1 MCFSHRTVLAKRAA
15 WILKLFGVMLLVT
28 SSVVAADA
36 PTKLKLLYLG
46 DNGHHQPRARFG
58 QFQPVMKARGIELQ
72 YTDVVGDLNAEKLA
86 KFDGLV
92 LFANIDKIEDD
103 QAKALL
109 AYVAS
114 GKGFVPLHCASYC
127 FRNNDDVVALM
138 GAQFQ
143 RHGTGTFRVATTEDG
158 KSHPLLKGYKGFES
172 WDETYVHTKHNEKD
186 RIVLETRTEGDAQEP
201 WTWVRTH
208 GKGRVFYTAWGHD
221 ERTWGNAGFQNL
233 VERGIRWACND
244 DVSKV
249 PSFSDRPEMTAPRK
263 DVKPFEYVD
272 SVIPFYPPAKQWG
285 TIAEPV
291 KKLQKPLPAEESI
304 KHFIT
309 PVGFAVEL
317 FAADPDIG
325 KPLSMN
331 WDERGR
337 LWLCE
342 TLDYPNE
349 LKEPTKGRDRI
360 RICEDTNGDGKADK
374 FTIFAEGLSIPTAIA
389 FYRGGAIVQD
399 GTETVYLKDTDGDD
413 KADIRKVLITGWALG
428 DTHGGVSNFQYGL
441 DNWYYAMQG
450 YNNSKPVFDD
460 GKKTGESFR
469 MGFFRFKVE
478 GDTSFNRNANG
489 VRANGA
495 ATGTAHADGVGVKQ
509 DGDVRVTDVEFLR
522 STNNNT
528 WGLGISEEGLIF
540 GSTANGNPSEFMS
553 IPNRYYE
560 KVRGWSS
567 SVLGGIADR
576 NKIEPLSDKVRQ
588 VDHHGGFTAAAGHA
602 LYTARSWPKEYW
614 NRTAFVCEPTGKLVS
629 TFVLRPDGA
638 GFRSNNP
645 WNILASDDEWS
656 APIMAEVGPDGQ
668 LWVIDWYNIIVQHNP
683 TPAGYKTGKGN
694 AYEIDLRDKKHGRI
708 YRVVYVGQPFQ
719 ADPNGEKP
727 SDDVQRESGQSGKP
741 DLPPNPDLSTVDGQL
756 DALQTGNRLWR
767 LHAQRL
773 MVENKNADVIQALIG
788 LANDHSEDEIGQS
801 NAFNHAVWTM
811 HGRGALN
818 GMNSDATK
826 AVIGALR
833 HNSAAGRINALRVL
847 PRDPKSIEEIA
858 KSGICQDKNPQ
869 VRLAAFL
876 ALSEM
881 PSPSP
886 TAAQVLALAVS
897 RPENSNDRWLR
908 DALTSAAAVHDRYFL
923 ISLANAS
930 SIKSLVDLNDP
941 AREITRRVA
950 EHFGRGAPVDSIGE
964 VLLANSK
971 HPSSPVLEDTIAGLA
986 TGWPK
991 DKPAK
996 LDEAAEKSLLDLLNR
1011 LAPAQRGMLVNLA
1024 ARLGSKAL
1032 ESHVAEIAKGFLSV
1046 ASDEKAKDADRVAA
1060 AKQLVEFKKLDADTT
1075 TTLAKLITP
1084 RTSSELASGLV
1095 EAIGLSESSAAGDTL
1110 IASWPTLTPTVRQTA
1125 MRGLLARA
1133 DWTKSLIAAFEAGT
1147 IELTDLSLEQK
1158 QALAAHPDKQLA
1170 ARVKPLLAK
1179 GGGLPNPDRQK
1190 VIDEL
1195 MPTIEKTGE
1204 VANGKAVFKKTC
1216 AKCHTHSGE
1225 GTKIGPDLTGMAV
1238 HPKHELVIHILDPSR
1253 SVEGNFRIYTV
1264 QTDDG
1269 KVFNG
1274 LLSSESKT
1282 AIELIDSEAKKHTI
1296 LRENIE
1302 ELTASKKSLMPEGVE
1317 KLHTPIELRDLLE
1330 FLTQRGKFLPIP
1342 LDKIATI
1349 VSTKGMFNSE
1359 DAGVERL
1366 IFDDWKP
1373 KIFEGVPFVLID
1385 PNGDKTPNAIM
1396 LHGTNGSIP
1405 PKMPQAVTLPCNSP
1419 AKAIHFLSG
1428 VSGWGWPA
1436 SEKGTTSVT
1445 VRLKY
1450 ADGEIENHPLL
1461 NGEHF
1466 ADYIRRVDVPKSK
1479 FAFAVRGQQVRY
1491 FVVFPKRQDKI
1502 ESIDLIKGRDVT
1514 SPVIMAVTVE
1524 GP

>member
-1 MCFSHRTVLAKRAA
+1 MRWIISALCLLSVAVALSQSSLA
-15 WILKLFGVMLLVT
+15 I
-28 SSVVAADA
+28 AADSK
-36 PTKLKLLYLG
+36 PLKLLYLG

-58 QFQPVMKARGIELQ
+58 QLQPVLKARGIELE

-143 RHGTGTFRVATTEDG
+143 RHGNGTFRVATTQAG
-158 KSHPLLKGYKGFES
+158 KSHPLLKGYRGFES
-172 WDETYVHTKHNEKD
+172 WDETYVHTKHNEKN
-186 RIVLETRTEGDAQEP
+186 RVVLETRSEGEGQEP

-221 ERTWGNAGFQNL
+221 ERTWGNPGFQNL
-233 VERGIRWACND
+233 VERGIRWACGD
-244 DVSKV
+244 DVTKV
-249 PSFSDRPEMTAPRK
+249 PSFADKPEMTPQRK

-272 SVIPFYPPAKQWG
+272 AVIPFYPPSKQWG
-285 TIAEPV
+285 AMAEPV
-291 KKLQKPLPAEESI
+291 KKLQKPLPADESL

-309 PVGFAVEL
+309 PVGFVVEL
-317 FAADPDIG
+317 FAADPEIG
-325 KPLSMN
+325 KPLAMN

-349 LKEPTKGRDRI
+349 LQEPTKGRDRI
-360 RICEDTNGDGKADK
+360 RICEDTDGDGKADK
-374 FTIFAEGLSIPTAIA
+374 FTIFAEQLSIPTAIA

-399 GTETVYLKDTDGDD
+399 GTQTVYLKDNDGDD
-413 KADIRKVLITGWALG
+413 KADVRKVLITGWALG

-441 DNWYYAMQG
+441 DNWYYGMQG

-460 GKKTGESFR
+460 GKKTSESFR
-469 MGFFRFKVE
+469 QGFFRFKVE
-478 GDTSFNRNANG
+478 SASGGRQSPEKSAEKPRG
-489 VRANGA
+489 VNTPRSPEDDA
-495 ATGTAHADGVGVKQ
+495 V
-509 DGDVRVTDVEFLR
+509 VTEVEFLR

-528 WGLGISEEGLIF
+528 WGLGHSEDGLIF
-540 GSTANGNPSEFMS
+540 GSTANGNPSEFLP

-567 SVLGGIADR
+567 SVLNGIADR
-576 NKIEPLSDKVRQ
+576 NKIEPFSDKVRQ
-588 VDHHGGFTAAAGHA
+588 VDWHGGFTAAAGHA

-708 YRVVYVGQPFQ
+708 YRVVWKGEDEQPII
-719 ADPNGEKP
+719 
-727 SDDVQRESGQSGKP
+727 
-741 DLPPNPDLSTVDGQL
+741 PPNPDLSTVEGQL
-756 DALQTGNRLWR
+756 DALRTGNMLWR
-767 LHAQRL
+767 KHAQRL
-773 MVENKNADVIQALIG
+773 MVENKADVLQQLIVTIQ
-788 LANDHSEDEIGQS
+788 DHAKDEIGQ
-801 NAFNHAVWTM
+801 NAEVVHALWTL
-811 HGRGALN
+811 HGRGAFN
-818 GMNSDATK
+818 GKNPDANK
-826 AVIGALR
+826 AVRIALDHPSPGVR
-833 HNSAAGRINALRVL
+833 RNAAMVSPENAADAVVKLLRD
-847 PRDPKSIEEIA
+847 RDS
-858 KSGICQDKNPQ
+858 Q
-869 VRLAAFL
+869 VRLAALLTL
-876 ALSEM
+876 AEIPKSGG
-881 PSPSP
+881 
-886 TAAQVLALAVS
+886 AAMAILGAFTP
-897 RPENSNDRWLR
+897 RFIGDDRWLR
-908 DALTSAAAVHDRYFL
+908 DAAISAAARQEELFL
-923 ISLANAS
+923 EIVAQQSRE
-930 SIKSLVDLNDP
+930 KSAAPPDVLT
-941 AREITRRVA
+941 IVA
-950 EHFGRGAPVDSIGE
+950 EHVARGAPGE
-964 VLLANSK
+964 LNTLLNLLKSADASATQ
-971 HPSSPVLEDTIAGLA
+971 PILAGLVK
-986 TGWPK
+986 GWPK
-991 DKPAK
+991 DKRLK
-996 LDEAAEKSLLDLLNR
+996 LDENSEASMLELLAKLP
-1011 LAPAQRGMLVNLA
+1011 PASRGVLVNLA
-1024 ARLGSKAL
+1024 SRWGSKAL
-1032 ESHVAEIAKGFLSV
+1032 EAHVGEITKGF
-1046 ASDEKAKDADRVAA
+1046 AMIAADDKQKDADRIAA
-1060 AKQLVEFKKLDADTT
+1060 AKQLVDFQKSDANTAAS
-1075 TTLAKLITP
+1075 LAKLITP
-1084 RTSSELASGLV
+1084 RTSAELANGFV
-1095 EAIGLSESSAAGDTL
+1095 EAITQSDSSAVGETL

-1125 MRGLLARA
+1125 LRGLLARA
-1133 DWTKSLIAAFEAGT
+1133 DWTKSLVAAFEAGT
-1147 IELTDLSLEQK
+1147 IELSDLSLEQK
-1158 QALAAHPDKQLA
+1158 QALAGHPDKELA

-1179 GGGLPNPDRQK
+1179 SGGLPNPDRQK

-1195 MPTIEKTGE
+1195 MPTIEKAGE

-1274 LLSSESKT
+1274 LMTSESKT
-1282 AIELIDSEAKKHTI
+1282 AIELVDSEAKKHTI

-1302 ELTASKKSLMPEGVE
+1302 ELISSKKSLMPEGVE
-1317 KLHTPIELRDLLE
+1317 KLHTPTELRDLLE
-1330 FLTQRGKFLPIP
+1330 FLTARGKYLPIP
-1342 LDKIATI
+1342 LDKVATI

-1359 DAGVERL
+1359 NAGVERL
-1366 IFDDWKP
+1366 IFPDWKP
-1373 KIFEGVPFVLID
+1373 KMFEGVPFVLVD
-1385 PNGDKTPNAIM
+1385 PQGDKTPNVIM
-1396 LHGTNGSIP
+1396 LNGSEGNIP
-1405 PKMPQAVTLPCNSP
+1405 PKMPKSVTLPCNST
-1419 AKAIHFLSG
+1419 AKAIHFLG
-1428 VSGWGWPA
+1428 GISGWGWPA
-1436 SEKGTTSVT
+1436 SEKGTTCLI

-1450 ADGEIENHPLL
+1450 ADGKTEDHPLL

-1466 ADYIRRVDVPKSK
+1466 ADYIRRVDVPRSK
-1479 FAFAVRGQQVRY
+1479 FAFALRGQQARY
-1491 FVVFPKRQDKI
+1491 FAVFPKRADKI
-1502 ESIDLIKGRDVT
+1502 ETIELVKGSARDVT

>member
-1 MCFSHRTVLAKRAA
+1 MKSWFRTTFAVIGLALCCTDGHAA
-15 WILKLFGVMLLVT
+15 E
-28 SSVVAADA
+28 
-36 PTKLKLLYLG
+36 KLKLLYLG
-46 DNGHHQPRARFG
+46 DDGHHQPRARFG
-58 QFQPVMKARGIELQ
+58 QLQPVLKVRGIELE
-72 YTDVVGDLNAEKLA
+72 YTDVVGDLNAERLA

-92 LFANIDKIEDD
+92 LFANIDKIEDE

-109 AYVAS
+109 DYVAS

-138 GAQFQ
+138 GGQFQ
-143 RHGTGTFRVATTEDG
+143 RHGTGTFRVTPTEAA
-158 KSHPLLKGYKGFES
+158 KSHPLMKGYKGFES
-172 WDETYVHTKHNEKD
+172 WDETYVHTKHNEKN
-186 RIVLETRTEGDAQEP
+186 RVVLETHAEGEGQEP

-221 ERTWGNAGFQNL
+221 ERTWGNPGFQNL
-233 VERGIRWACND
+233 IERGIRWSCGD
-244 DVSKV
+244 DVSQV
-249 PSFSDRPEMTAPRK
+249 PSFADRPEMTPPRK

-291 KKLQKPLPAEESI
+291 KKLQKPLSAAESI

-317 FAADPDIG
+317 FAAEPEIG
-325 KPLSMN
+325 KPLAMN

-349 LKEPTKGRDRI
+349 LQEPTKGRDRI
-360 RICEDTNGDGKADK
+360 RICVDTNGDGAADK

-399 GTETVYLKDTDGDD
+399 GTQTVYLKDTDGDD
-413 KADIRKVLITGWALG
+413 KADIRKVIITGWALG

-469 MGFFRFKVE
+469 QGFFRFRLE
-478 GDTSFNRNANG
+478 GENDQ
-489 VRANGA
+489 A
-495 ATGTAHADGVGVKQ
+495 AVK
-509 DGDVRVTDVEFLR
+509 DVEFLR

-528 WGLGISEEGLIF
+528 WGLGLSEEGLIF
-540 GSTANGNPSEFMS
+540 GSTANGNPSEFMP

-567 SVLGGIADR
+567 SVLNGIADR
-576 NKIEPLSDKVRQ
+576 NKIDPFSDKVRQ
-588 VDHHGGFTAAAGHA
+588 VDWHGGFTAAAGHA
-602 LYTARSWPKEYW
+602 VYTARSWPKEYW

-708 YRVVYVGQPFQ
+708 YRVVWKGEDDQPII
-719 ADPNGEKP
+719 
-727 SDDVQRESGQSGKP
+727 
-741 DLPPNPDLSTVDGQL
+741 PPNPDLSTVEGQL
-756 DALQTGNRLWR
+756 DALRTGNMLWR
-767 LHAQRL
+767 KHAQRL
-773 MVENKNADVIQALIG
+773 MVENYADVLQQLIVTIQ
-788 LANDHSEDEIGQS
+788 DHAKDEIGQ
-801 NAFNHAVWTM
+801 NAEVVHALWTL

-818 GMNSDATK
+818 GSNPDANK
-826 AVIGALR
+826 ALVIALDHPSPGVRRNVLAVLPRNEQFSKAIVKSGALR
-833 HNSAAGRINALRVL
+833 V
-847 PRDPKSIEEIA
+847 RDA
-858 KSGICQDKNPQ
+858 Q
-869 VRLAAFL
+869 VRLAALL
-876 ALSEM
+876 ALTEM
-881 PSPSP
+881 PPSVD
-886 TAAQVLALAVS
+886 AADAIRIAFASNAV
-897 RPENSNDRWLR
+897 EDRWLS
-908 DALTSAAAVHDRYFL
+908 DALIAAAARHDAPFL
-923 ISLANAS
+923 QLVAKNSGAKLASPPGNALAIVS
-930 SIKSLVDLNDP
+930 EHYARSAPSDTVGSII
-941 AREITRRVA
+941 E
-950 EHFGRGAPVDSIGE
+950 
-964 VLLANSK
+964 LLASAEPKQTAAPATEAILSGMSK
-971 HPSSPVLEDTIAGLA
+971 
-986 TGWPK
+986 GWPK
-991 DKPAK
+991 DKPATLSAASEQALVK
-996 LDEAAEKSLLDLLNR
+996 LVSTAPPNARGALVT
-1011 LAPAQRGMLVNLA
+1011 LAGRWGT
-1024 ARLGSKAL
+1024 KAL
-1032 ESHVAEIAKGFLSV
+1032 DAHIGEITKGFREVV
-1046 ASDEKAKDADRVAA
+1046 ADDQANDADRINA
-1060 AKQLVEFKKLDADTT
+1060 AKQLVSFLQSDAETSAW
-1075 TTLAKLITP
+1075 LAKLITP
-1084 RTSSELASGLV
+1084 RTSAELATGLV
-1095 EAIGLSESSAAGDTL
+1095 EAIGLSESPAAGETL

-1125 MRGLLARA
+1125 MRGLLARG
-1133 DWTKSLIAAFEAGT
+1133 DWTKSLIGAFEAGV
-1147 IELTDLSLEQK
+1147 IELSDLSLEQK
-1158 QALAAHPDKQLA
+1158 QALASHPDKGLA
-1170 ARVKPLLAK
+1170 ARMKPLLVK

-1195 MPTIEKTGE
+1195 MPTIEKTGD

-1238 HPKHELVIHILDPSR
+1238 HPKHELIIHILDPSR

-1269 KVFNG
+1269 KVFSG
-1274 LLSSESKT
+1274 LLASESKT
-1282 AIELIDSEAKKHTI
+1282 AIELIDVEAKKHTI
-1296 LRENIE
+1296 QRENIE
-1302 ELTASKKSLMPEGVE
+1302 ELISSKKSLMPEGVE
-1317 KLHTPIELRDLLE
+1317 KLHTPTELRDLLE
-1330 FLTQRGKFLPIP
+1330 FLTARGKFLPIP
-1342 LDKIATI
+1342 LDKVATI

-1359 DAGVERL
+1359 KAGIERL
-1366 IFDDWKP
+1366 IFEDWKP
-1373 KIFEGVPFVLID
+1373 KMFEGVPFVLVD
-1385 PNGDKTPNAIM
+1385 PQGDKTPNVIM
-1396 LHGTNGSIP
+1396 LNGSNGNIP
-1405 PKMPQAVTLPCNSP
+1405 PKMPKSVTLPCNSA

-1436 SEKGTTSVT
+1436 SEKGTTCLI

-1450 ADGEIENHPLL
+1450 ADGKTEDHPLL

-1466 ADYIRRVDVPKSK
+1466 ADYIRRVDVPQSK
-1479 FAFAVRGQQVRY
+1479 FAFALRGQQARY
-1491 FVVFPKRQDKI
+1491 FAVIPKRQDKI
-1502 ESIDLIKGRDVT
+1502 ETLELVKGPARDVT

>member
-1 MCFSHRTVLAKRAA
+1 MRWIVSALCLLSFAIAFDQSNLAN
-15 WILKLFGVMLLVT
+15 
-28 SSVVAADA
+28 AADSK
-36 PTKLKLLYLG
+36 PLKLLYLG

-58 QFQPVMKARGIELQ
+58 QLQPVLKARGIELE

-143 RHGTGTFRVATTEDG
+143 RHGTGTFRVVTTEAG

-172 WDETYVHTKHNEKD
+172 FDETYVHTKHNEND
-186 RIVLETRTEGDAQEP
+186 RVVLETRAEGEGQEP

-221 ERTWGNAGFQNL
+221 ERTWGNPGFQNL

-249 PSFSDRPEMTAPRK
+249 PSFSDRLEMTTPRK

-272 SVIPFYPPAKQWG
+272 AVIPFYPPSKQAG
-285 TIAEPV
+285 VPPEPV
-291 KKLQKPLPAEESI
+291 KKLQKPLSAEESI

-317 FAADPDIG
+317 FAADPAIG
-325 KPLSMN
+325 KPLAMN

-349 LKEPTKGRDRI
+349 LQEPTKGRDRI

-374 FTIFAEGLSIPTAIA
+374 FTIFAEQLSIPTAIT

-399 GTETVYLKDTDGDD
+399 GTQTVYLKDTNGDD
-413 KADIRKVLITGWALG
+413 KADIRKVIITGWALG

-441 DNWYYAMQG
+441 DNWYYGMQG
-450 YNNSKPVFDD
+450 YNNSKPMFDD

-469 MGFFRFKVE
+469 QGFFRFRLE
-478 GDTSFNRNANG
+478 GENDH
-489 VRANGA
+489 A
-495 ATGTAHADGVGVKQ
+495 AVK
-509 DGDVRVTDVEFLR
+509 DVEFLR

-528 WGLGISEEGLIF
+528 WGLGLSEEGLIF
-540 GSTANGNPSEFMS
+540 GSTANGNPSEFLP
-553 IPNRYYE
+553 IANRYYE

-576 NKIEPLSDKVRQ
+576 NKIDPFSDKVRQ
-588 VDHHGGFTAAAGHA
+588 VDWHGGFTAAAGHA
-602 LYTARSWPKEYW
+602 LYTARAWPKEYW

-708 YRVVYVGQPFQ
+708 YRVVWKGT
-719 ADPNGEKP
+719 
-727 SDDVQRESGQSGKP
+727 DDEP
-741 DLPPNPDLSTVDGQL
+741 APIPPNPDLSTVEGQL
-756 DALQTGNRLWR
+756 DALKTGNMLWR
-767 LHAQRL
+767 KHAQRL
-773 MVENKNADVIQALIG
+773 MVEDRNADVVQQLIATIQ
-788 LANDHSEDEIGQS
+788 DHATDEINQNGEVV
-801 NAFNHAVWTM
+801 HALWTL
-811 HGRGALN
+811 HGRGATN
-818 GMNSDATK
+818 GKNPDYNKIMASTLEHPSAGVRRN
-826 AVIGALR
+826 AVM
-833 HNSAAGRINALRVL
+833 VL
-847 PRDPKSIEEIA
+847 PSSA
-858 KSGICQDKNPQ
+858 SGQAARLLKDKDSQ
-869 VRLAAFL
+869 VRLAALLSL
-876 ALSEM
+876 ADM
-881 PSPSP
+881 PKGLANAIS
-886 TAAQVLALAVS
+886 VLDAFATGKVGD
-897 RPENSNDRWLR
+897 DRWLR
-908 DALTSAAAVHDRYFL
+908 DAAISAAAQQEEFFL
-923 ISLANAS
+923 ETVAQRS
-930 SIKSLVDLNDP
+930 NDKAAVP
-941 AREITRRVA
+941 PDVLTIVA
-950 EHFGRGAPVDSIGE
+950 EHVARGGPMELRS
-964 VLLANSK
+964 LLQSLVKADARTTQPILDGFLK
-971 HPSSPVLEDTIAGLA
+971 
-986 TGWPK
+986 GWPK
-991 DKPAK
+991 GRRLTLDEMSEASLVELLAK
-996 LDEAAEKSLLDLLNR
+996 LP
-1011 LAPAQRGMLVNLA
+1011 PASRGVLVNLA
-1024 ARLGSKAL
+1024 SRWGSKAL
-1032 ESHVAEIAKGFLSV
+1032 EAHVGEITKGFLAV
-1046 ASDEKAKDADRVAA
+1046 VTDDKAKESDRIAA
-1060 AKQLVEFKKLDADTT
+1060 AKQLVEFKKLDGDTT
-1075 TTLAKLITP
+1075 ASLVKLITP
-1084 RTSSELASGLV
+1084 RTSAELANGLV
-1095 EAIGLSESSAAGDTL
+1095 EAIGLSESPTAGDTL

-1125 MRGLLARA
+1125 LRGLLARA
-1133 DWTKSLIAAFEAGT
+1133 DWTKTLIAAFESGDVQ
-1147 IELTDLSLEQK
+1147 LTDLSLEQK
-1158 QALAAHPDKQLA
+1158 QALANHPDKQLA

-1195 MPTIEKTGE
+1195 MPTIEKVGE

-1238 HPKHELVIHILDPSR
+1238 HPKHELIIHILDPSR

-1264 QTDDG
+1264 QTDEG

-1274 LLSSESKT
+1274 LLASESKT
-1282 AIELIDSEAKKHTI
+1282 AIELIDVEAKKHTI
-1296 LRENIE
+1296 LRENID
-1302 ELTASKKSLMPEGVE
+1302 ELISSKKSLMPEGVE
-1317 KLHTPIELRDLLE
+1317 KLHTPTELRDLLE
-1330 FLTQRGKFLPIP
+1330 FLTARGKYLPIP
-1342 LDKIATI
+1342 IEKVATI

-1359 DAGVERL
+1359 DANVERL
-1366 IFDDWKP
+1366 IFPDWKP
-1373 KIFEGVPFVLID
+1373 KIFEGVPFVLVD
-1385 PNGDKTPNAIM
+1385 PQGDKTPNVIM
-1396 LHGTNGSIP
+1396 LNGSAGNIP
-1405 PKMPQAVTLPCNSP
+1405 PKMPKSVTLPCNST
-1419 AKAIHFLSG
+1419 AKAIHFLG
-1428 VSGWGWPA
+1428 GISGWGWPA
-1436 SEKGTTSVT
+1436 SEKGTTCLI

-1450 ADGEIENHPLL
+1450 ADGQTEDHALK

-1466 ADYIRRVDVPKSK
+1466 ADYIRRVDVPGSK
-1479 FAFAVRGQQVRY
+1479 FAFALRGQQARY
-1491 FVVFPKRQDKI
+1491 FAVHPQRSDKI
-1502 ESIDLIKGRDVT
+1502 ATIELVKGAGRDVT

-1524 GP
+1524 GPDAHQ

>member
-1 MCFSHRTVLAKRAA
+1 MIQREKKMNVMRFVRIVAVIGLFHCFSMFA
-15 WILKLFGVMLLVT
+15 G
-28 SSVVAADA
+28 AADSK
-36 PTKLKLLYLG
+36 TLKLLYLG

-58 QFQPVMKARGIELQ
+58 QLQPVMKARGIELQ

-86 KFDGLV
+86 KFDGVV
-92 LFANIDKIEDD
+92 LFANIDKIEDE

-109 AYVAS
+109 DYVAS
-114 GKGFVPLHCASYC
+114 GRGFVPLHCASYC

-138 GAQFQ
+138 GGQFL
-143 RHGTGTFRVATTEDG
+143 RHGTGTFRVTQTDAA
-158 KSHPLLKGYKGFES
+158 KSHPLMTGYRGFES
-172 WDETYVHTKHNEKD
+172 FDETYVHTKHNEKD
-186 RIVLETRTEGDAQEP
+186 RVVLETRAEGDAQEP
-201 WTWVRTH
+201 WTWVRAH

-221 ERTWGNAGFQNL
+221 ERTWGNPGFQNL

-244 DVSKV
+244 DVGKV
-249 PSFSDRPEMTAPRK
+249 PAFADRPEMTAPRK

-272 SVIPFYPPAKQWG
+272 SVIPFYPPSKQWG
-285 TIAEPV
+285 VIAEPV
-291 KKLQKPLPAEESI
+291 KKLQKPLSAEESI
-304 KHFIT
+304 KRFIT

-317 FAADPDIG
+317 FAADPEIG

-349 LKEPTKGRDRI
+349 LQEPTKGRDRI

-374 FTIFAEGLSIPTAIA
+374 FTIFAEQLSIPTAIA

-399 GTETVYLKDTDGDD
+399 GTQTVYLKDTNGDD

-441 DNWYYAMQG
+441 DNWYYGMQG

-469 MGFFRFKVE
+469 QGFFRFKVE
-478 GDTSFNRNANG
+478 GDSFNRTPEARASGAAASNKSDSGGDTNARASG
-489 VRANGA
+489 VRLNDA
-495 ATGTAHADGVGVKQ
+495 
-509 DGDVRVTDVEFLR
+509 GDVRVTDIEFLR

-540 GSTANGNPSEFMS
+540 GSTANGNPSEYMP
-553 IPNRYYE
+553 IANRYYE

-576 NKIEPLSDKVRQ
+576 NKIEPFSDKVRQ
-588 VDHHGGFTAAAGHA
+588 VDQHGGFTAAAGHA

-645 WNILASDDEWS
+645 WDILASDDEWS

-708 YRVVYVGQPFQ
+708 YRVVWKGEDGQPII
-719 ADPNGEKP
+719 
-727 SDDVQRESGQSGKP
+727 
-741 DLPPNPDLSTVDGQL
+741 PPNPNLMTVEGQL

-767 LHAQRL
+767 SHAQRL
-773 MVENKNADVIQALIG
+773 MVENKNADVIQQLIAV
-788 LANDHSEDEIGQS
+788 ANDHAVDEIGQS
-801 NAFNHAVWTM
+801 NAFNHAVWTL
-811 HGRGALN
+811 HGRGALS
-818 GMNSDATK
+818 GTNSDATK
-826 AVIGALR
+826 ALVGALR
-833 HNSAAGRINALRVL
+833 HNSAAGRINAVRVL
-847 PRDPKSIEEIA
+847 PREAKSVEAIVS
-858 KSGICQDKNPQ
+858 SGICLDKDLQ

-881 PSPSP
+881 PPS
-886 TAAQVLALAVS
+886 TKAANVLAVALA
-897 RPENSNDRWLR
+897 RPENVNDRWLR
-908 DALTSAAAVHDRYFL
+908 DAITSAGAAHDQHFL
-923 ISLANAS
+923 IELAETAHRTP
-930 SIKSLVDLNDP
+930 KGPVFDGP
-941 AREITRRVA
+941 AREVIRRVA
-950 EHFGRGAPVDSIGE
+950 EHYGRGAPSDSVSK
-964 VLLANSK
+964 VLIVNSIRGVG
-971 HPSSPVLEDTIAGLA
+971 PVLEETIAGIA
-986 TGWPK
+986 AGWPK

-996 LDEAAEKSLLDLLNR
+996 LDEAGEKSLLELLSR
-1011 LAPAQRGMLVNLA
+1011 LAPAQRGVLVNLA
-1024 ARLGSKAL
+1024 MRLGSKSL
-1032 ESHVAEIAKGFLSV
+1032 ESHVAEIAKGFASI
-1046 ASDEKAKDADRVAA
+1046 ASDDKAKEAERIAA
-1060 AKQLVEFKKLDADTT
+1060 AKQLVEFKKFDAATT
-1075 TTLAKLITP
+1075 ATLAKLITP
-1084 RTSSELASGLV
+1084 RTSAELATGFV
-1095 EAIGLSESSAAGDTL
+1095 DAIGLSESNSSGETL
-1110 IASWPTLTPTVRQTA
+1110 IASWPTLTPTVRLTA
-1125 MRGLLARA
+1125 MRALLARA
-1133 DWTKSLIAAFEAGT
+1133 DWTKSLIAAIEAGA
-1147 IELTDLSLEQK
+1147 IELGDVSLEQK
-1158 QALAAHPDKQLA
+1158 QALANHPDKELA
-1170 ARVKPLLAK
+1170 NRIKPLLAK

-1330 FLTQRGKFLPIP
+1330 FLTQRGKFLPLP
-1342 LDKIATI
+1342 LDKVATI

-1385 PNGDKTPNAIM
+1385 PNGNKTPNAIM
-1396 LHGTNGSIP
+1396 LHGTNGNIP

-1428 VSGWGWPA
+1428 ISGWGWPS

-1445 VRLKY
+1445 VRIKY
-1450 ADGEIENHPLL
+1450 ADGQIENHALL

-1491 FVVFPKRQDKI
+1491 FTVFPMRQEKI

>member
-1 MCFSHRTVLAKRAA
+1 MRRIIGLVCLLGLWSVLGIASTGRAA
-15 WILKLFGVMLLVT
+15 DVK
-28 SSVVAADA
+28 
-36 PTKLKLLYLG
+36 PLKLLYLG

-58 QFQPVMKARGIELQ
+58 QLQPVMKARGIQLE

-103 QAKALL
+103 QAKVLL

-114 GKGFVPLHCASYC
+114 GKGFIPLHCASYC
-127 FRNNDDVVALM
+127 FRNNDDVVALI
-138 GAQFQ
+138 GGQFQ
-143 RHGTGTFRVATTEDG
+143 RHGTGTFRVAPTDAA
-158 KSHPLLKGYKGFES
+158 KSHPLMKGYKGFES

-186 RIVLETRTEGDAQEP
+186 RVVLETRTESEGQEP

-244 DVSKV
+244 DVGKV

-272 SVIPFYPPAKQWG
+272 AVIPFYPPSKQAG
-285 TIAEPV
+285 VPPEPI
-291 KKLQKPLPAEESI
+291 KKLQKPMPAEESI

-317 FAADPDIG
+317 FAANPEIG
-325 KPLSMN
+325 KPLAMN

-349 LKEPTKGRDRI
+349 LQEPTKGRDRI

-374 FTIFAEGLSIPTAIA
+374 FTIFAEQLSIPTAIA

-399 GTETVYLKDTDGDD
+399 GTQTVYLKDTDGDD

-441 DNWYYAMQG
+441 DNCYYAMQG

-469 MGFFRFKVE
+469 MGFFRFRLE
-478 GDTSFNRNANG
+478 GEND
-489 VRANGA
+489 A
-495 ATGTAHADGVGVKQ
+495 AAVK
-509 DGDVRVTDVEFLR
+509 DVEFLR

-540 GSTANGNPSEFMS
+540 GSTANGNPSEFMP

-576 NKIEPLSDKVRQ
+576 NKIEPFSDKVRQ
-588 VDHHGGFTAAAGHA
+588 VDWHGGFTAAAGHA

-708 YRVVYVGQPFQ
+708 YRVVWK
-719 ADPNGEKP
+719 GEEGEP
-727 SDDVQRESGQSGKP
+727 II
-741 DLPPNPDLSTVDGQL
+741 PPNPDLSTVDGQL

-818 GMNSDATK
+818 GTNSDATK

-847 PRDPKSIEEIA
+847 PREPKSFEEIA

-897 RPENSNDRWLR
+897 RSENSNDRWLR
-908 DALTSAAAVHDRYFL
+908 DALTSAAAAHDRSFL
-923 ISLANAS
+923 IALTNAS
-930 SIKSLVDLNDP
+930 LIKSLVDLNDP

-950 EHFGRGAPVDSIGE
+950 EHFGRGAPVDSIGD
-964 VLLANSK
+964 VLLANAK
-971 HPSSPVLEDTIAGLA
+971 HPSSPVLEDTIAGLSA
-986 TGWPK
+986 GWPK

-996 LDEAAEKSLLDLLNR
+996 LDEAAEKSLLDLLNQ
-1011 LAPAQRGMLVNLA
+1011 LAPAQRGLLVNLA

-1046 ASDEKAKDADRVAA
+1046 ASDDKAKEADRIVA

-1075 TTLAKLITP
+1075 TRLAKLITP
-1084 RTSSELASGLV
+1084 RTSAELSSGLV
-1095 EAIGLSESSAAGDTL
+1095 EAIGLSESPAAGETL

-1133 DWTKSLIAAFEAGT
+1133 DWTKSLIAAFEAGA

-1274 LLSSESKT
+1274 LLASESKT
-1282 AIELIDSEAKKHTI
+1282 AIELIDVEAKKHTI
-1296 LRENIE
+1296 LRENID
-1302 ELTASKKSLMPEGVE
+1302 ELIASKKSLMPEGVE
-1317 KLHTPIELRDLLE
+1317 KLHTPTELRDLLE
-1330 FLTQRGKFLPIP
+1330 FLTARGKYLPIP
-1342 LDKIATI
+1342 LDKVATI
-1349 VSTKGMFNSE
+1349 VSTKGMFNAE
-1359 DAGVERL
+1359 TADVERL
-1366 IFDDWKP
+1366 IFPDWKP
-1373 KIFEGVPFVLID
+1373 KIFEGVPFVLVD
-1385 PNGDKTPNAIM
+1385 PQGDKTPNVIM
-1396 LHGTNGSIP
+1396 LNGSNGNIP
-1405 PKMPQAVTLPCNSP
+1405 PKMPKTVTLPCNAP
-1419 AKAIHFLSG
+1419 AKTIHFLG
-1428 VSGWGWPA
+1428 GISGWGWAA
-1436 SEKGTTSVT
+1436 SEKGTTCLI

-1450 ADGEIENHPLL
+1450 ADGQTEDHALK

-1466 ADYIRRVDVPKSK
+1466 ADYIRRVDVPQSK
-1479 FAFAVRGQQVRY
+1479 FAFALRGQQARY
-1491 FVVFPKRQDKI
+1491 FAITPNRPDKI
-1502 ESIDLIKGRDVT
+1502 DTIELVKGSARDVT

-1524 GP
+1524 TLSAEHK

>member
-1 MCFSHRTVLAKRAA
+1 MNRALKAVLTVKVSAIVFATL
-15 WILKLFGVMLLVT
+15 LTSLSTTLF
-28 SSVVAADA
+28 AADSK
-36 PTKLKLLYLG
+36 PLKLLYLG
-46 DNGHHQPRARFG
+46 DNEHHQPRARFG
-58 QFQPVMKARGIELQ
+58 QLRPVLKARGIELE

-92 LFANIDKIEDD
+92 LFANIDKIEDE

-138 GAQFQ
+138 GGQFQ
-143 RHGTGTFRVATTEDG
+143 RHGTGTFRVATTEAG

-172 WDETYVHTKHNEKD
+172 WDETYVHTKHNEKN
-186 RIVLETRTEGDAQEP
+186 RVVLETRAEGEGQEP

-208 GKGRVFYTAWGHD
+208 GQGRIFYTAWGHD
-221 ERTWGNAGFQNL
+221 ERTWGNPGFQNL
-233 VERGIRWACND
+233 VERGIRWACGD

-272 SVIPFYPPAKQWG
+272 AVIPFYPPSKQWG
-285 TIAEPV
+285 AIAEPV
-291 KKLQKPLPAEESI
+291 KKLQKPLTAEESI

-317 FAADPDIG
+317 FAADPEIG
-325 KPLSMN
+325 KPLAMN

-349 LKEPTKGRDRI
+349 LQEPTKGRDRI

-374 FTIFAEGLSIPTAIA
+374 FTIFAEQLSIPTAIT

-399 GTETVYLKDTDGDD
+399 GPQTIYLKDTDGDD

-441 DNWYYAMQG
+441 DNWYYGMQG

-469 MGFFRFKVE
+469 MGFFRFRVE
-478 GDTSFNRNANG
+478 E
-489 VRANGA
+489 RAEGRGLRGEGKTEGQA
-495 ATGTAHADGVGVKQ
+495 ATLASQPSALGPV
-509 DGDVRVTDVEFLR
+509 VTDVEFLR

-540 GSTANGNPSEFMS
+540 GSTANGNPSEFLP
-553 IPNRYYE
+553 IPNRSYE

-576 NKIEPLSDKVRQ
+576 TKIEPLSDKVRQ
-588 VDHHGGFTAAAGHA
+588 VDLHGGFTAAAGHA

-656 APIMAEVGPDGQ
+656 APIVAEVGPDGQ

-708 YRVVYVGQPFQ
+708 YRVVWKGEDEQPII
-719 ADPNGEKP
+719 
-727 SDDVQRESGQSGKP
+727 
-741 DLPPNPDLSTVDGQL
+741 PPNPDLATVEGQL
-756 DALQTGNRLWR
+756 DALRTGNMLWR
-767 LHAQRL
+767 KHAQRL
-773 MVENKNADVIQALIG
+773 MIENKADVLQQLIVTIQ
-788 LANDHSEDEIGQS
+788 DHAQDEIGQ
-801 NAFNHAVWTM
+801 NAEVVHALWTL

-818 GMNSDATK
+818 GSNPDANK
-826 AVIGALR
+826 ALLIALDHPSASVRRNVFAVLPRTEAFSKALLKSGALR
-833 HNSAAGRINALRVL
+833 V
-847 PRDPKSIEEIA
+847 RDA
-858 KSGICQDKNPQ
+858 Q
-869 VRLAAFL
+869 VRLAA
-876 ALSEM
+876 A
-881 PSPSP
+881 
-886 TAAQVLALAVS
+886 LALAEMPPSAEAADAIRVAFAS
-897 RPENSNDRWLR
+897 VPAEDRWLN
-908 DALTSAAAVHDRYFL
+908 DALIAAAAGHELNFL
-923 ISLANAS
+923 RQVARNSGGKLASPPANVLAIVSEHYARSAPADSVGSL
-930 SIKSLVDLNDP
+930 I
-941 AREITRRVA
+941 E
-950 EHFGRGAPVDSIGE
+950 
-964 VLLANSK
+964 LLAAAEPKEVSARAIEPIFSGLSK
-971 HPSSPVLEDTIAGLA
+971 
-986 TGWPK
+986 GWPK
-991 DKPAK
+991 EKPASLTAASEQALVK
-996 LDEAAEKSLLDLLNR
+996 LVSTAPPNARAALVTLAGRWGTKVLD
-1011 LAPAQRGMLVNLA
+1011 AHIG
-1024 ARLGSKAL
+1024 
-1032 ESHVAEIAKGFLSV
+1032 EITKGFREV
-1046 ASDEKAKDADRVAA
+1046 ADDDKAKDADRINA
-1060 AKQLVEFKKLDADTT
+1060 AKQLIGFLKSDTKMAAS
-1075 TTLAKLITP
+1075 LVKLITP
-1084 RTSSELASGLV
+1084 RTSVELANGLV
-1095 EAIGLSESSAAGDTL
+1095 EAIGLSESPAAGETL
-1110 IASWPTLTPTVRQTA
+1110 IASWPTLTPSVRQTA
-1125 MRGLLARA
+1125 MRGLLVRA
-1133 DWTKSLIAAFEAGT
+1133 DWTKSLIAAFESGE
-1147 IELTDLSLEQK
+1147 IELSDLSLEQK
-1158 QALAAHPDKQLA
+1158 QALSAHPDKDLA

-1238 HPKHELVIHILDPSR
+1238 HPKHEMIIHILDPSR

-1274 LLSSESKT
+1274 LLASESKT
-1282 AIELIDSEAKKHTI
+1282 AIELIDVEAKKHTI

-1302 ELTASKKSLMPEGVE
+1302 ELISSKKSLMPEGVE
-1317 KLHTPIELRDLLE
+1317 KLHTPAELRDLLE
-1330 FLTQRGKFLPIP
+1330 FLTARGKYLPIP
-1342 LDKIATI
+1342 LDKVATI

-1366 IFDDWKP
+1366 IFPDWKP
-1373 KIFEGVPFVLID
+1373 KIFEDVPFVLVD
-1385 PNGDKTPNAIM
+1385 PQGDKTPNVIM
-1396 LHGTNGSIP
+1396 LNGSAGNIP
-1405 PKMPQAVTLPCNSP
+1405 PKMPKSVTLPCNST
-1419 AKAIHFLSG
+1419 AKAIHFLG
-1428 VSGWGWPA
+1428 GISGWGWPA
-1436 SEKGTTSVT
+1436 SEKGTTCMI

-1450 ADGEIENHPLL
+1450 ADGQTEDHALK

-1466 ADYIRRVDVPKSK
+1466 ADYIRRVDVPQSK
-1479 FAFAVRGQQVRY
+1479 FAFALRGQQARY
-1491 FVVFPKRQDKI
+1491 FAVIPQRADKI
-1502 ESIDLIKGRDVT
+1502 ATIELVKGSDRDVT

>member
-1 MCFSHRTVLAKRAA
+1 MKAFVRTVVALVCLAICGQVSQAA
-15 WILKLFGVMLLVT
+15 AT
-28 SSVVAADA
+28 
-36 PTKLKLLYLG
+36 LKLLYLG

-58 QFQPVMKARGIELQ
+58 QLQPVLKARGIELE
-72 YTDVVGDLNAEKLA
+72 YTDVVGDLSAEKLA

-114 GKGFVPLHCASYC
+114 GKGFIPLHCASYC

-138 GAQFQ
+138 GGQFL
-143 RHGTGTFRVATTEDG
+143 RHGTGTFRVSTTEAG
-158 KSHPLLKGYKGFES
+158 KSHPLLKGYRGFES
-172 WDETYVHTKHNEKD
+172 FDETYVHTKHNEKD
-186 RIVLETRTEGDAQEP
+186 RVVLETRAEGEGQEP

-233 VERGIRWACND
+233 VERGIRWACGD

-272 SVIPFYPPAKQWG
+272 AVVPFYPPSKQWG
-285 TIAEPV
+285 AMAEPV

-317 FAADPDIG
+317 FAADPEIG
-325 KPLSMN
+325 KPLAMN
-331 WDERGR
+331 WDDRGR

-349 LKEPTKGRDRI
+349 LQEPTKGRDRI

-374 FTIFAEGLSIPTAIA
+374 FTIFAEQLSIPTAIA

-399 GTETVYLKDTDGDD
+399 GRETVYLKDTDGDN

-469 MGFFRFKVE
+469 MGFFRFRLE
-478 GDTSFNRNANG
+478 GENNS
-489 VRANGA
+489 A
-495 ATGTAHADGVGVKQ
+495 AVK
-509 DGDVRVTDVEFLR
+509 DVEFLR

-528 WGLGISEEGLIF
+528 WGLGLSEEGLIF
-540 GSTANGNPSEFMS
+540 GSTANGNPSEFLP

-560 KVRGWSS
+560 NVRGWSS
-567 SVLGGIADR
+567 SVLNGIADR

-588 VDHHGGFTAAAGHA
+588 VDWHGGFTAAAGHA

-683 TPAGYKTGKGN
+683 TPVGYKTGKGN

-708 YRVVYVGQPFQ
+708 YRVVWKGEDAQPII
-719 ADPNGEKP
+719 
-727 SDDVQRESGQSGKP
+727 
-741 DLPPNPDLSTVDGQL
+741 PPNPDLATVEGQL
-756 DALQTGNRLWR
+756 DALKTGNMLWR
-767 LHAQRL
+767 KHAQRL
-773 MVENKNADVIQALIG
+773 MVENNADVLQQLIVTIQ
-788 LANDHSEDEIGQS
+788 DHATDEIGQ
-801 NAFNHAVWTM
+801 NAEVVHALWTL

-818 GMNSDATK
+818 GSNPDANK
-826 AVIGALR
+826 ALLIALDHPSASVRRNVLAVLSRTEAFSKTLLKSGALR
-833 HNSAAGRINALRVL
+833 V
-847 PRDPKSIEEIA
+847 RDA
-858 KSGICQDKNPQ
+858 Q
-869 VRLAAFL
+869 VRLAA
-876 ALSEM
+876 A
-881 PSPSP
+881 
-886 TAAQVLALAVS
+886 LALAEMPPSAEAADAIRVAFAS
-897 RPENSNDRWLR
+897 APAEDRWLN
-908 DALTSAAAVHDRYFL
+908 DALIAAAARHDAQFL
-923 ISLANAS
+923 Q
-930 SIKSLVDLNDP
+930 LVAKNSGAKLP
-941 AREITRRVA
+941 SPPGHALMIVS
-950 EHFGRGAPVDSIGE
+950 EHFARSAPADSVGSIIE
-964 VLLANSK
+964 LLASAEPK
-971 HPSSPVLEDTIAGLA
+971 QAAAPATEAILTGL
-986 TGWPK
+986 TKGWPK
-991 DKPAK
+991 GKPATLSASSEQALVK
-996 LDEAAEKSLLDLLNR
+996 LVTTAPPNARGALVTLAGRWGTKVLDAHIGEITNGF
-1011 LAPAQRGMLVNLA
+1011 RGA
-1024 ARLGSKAL
+1024 
-1032 ESHVAEIAKGFLSV
+1032 VA
-1046 ASDEKAKDADRVAA
+1046 DEKAKDSDRINAA
-1060 AKQLVEFKKLDADTT
+1060 RQLVGFLKSDAETAAS
-1075 TTLAKLITP
+1075 LAKLITP
-1084 RTSSELASGLV
+1084 RTSAELANGLV
-1095 EAIGLSESSAAGDTL
+1095 EAIGLSESPAAGDTL
-1110 IASWPTLTPTVRQTA
+1110 IASWPTLTPTVRQSA
-1125 MRGLLARA
+1125 LRGLLARG

-1147 IELTDLSLEQK
+1147 IELSDLSLEQK
-1158 QALAAHPDKQLA
+1158 QALAGHPDKELA

-1190 VIDEL
+1190 VINEL
-1195 MPTIEKTGE
+1195 MPTIEKTGD

-1282 AIELIDSEAKKHTI
+1282 AIELIDVEAKKHTI

-1302 ELTASKKSLMPEGVE
+1302 ELISSKKSLMPEGVE
-1317 KLHTPIELRDLLE
+1317 KLHTPTELRDLLE
-1330 FLTQRGKFLPIP
+1330 FLTARGKYLPIP
-1342 LDKIATI
+1342 LDKVATVI
-1349 VSTKGMFNSE
+1349 STKGMFNSE
-1359 DAGVERL
+1359 DANVERL
-1366 IFDDWKP
+1366 IFPDWKP
-1373 KIFEGVPFVLID
+1373 KIFEGVPFVLVD
-1385 PNGDKTPNAIM
+1385 PQGDKTPNVIM
-1396 LHGTNGSIP
+1396 LNGSAGNIP
-1405 PKMPQAVTLPCNSP
+1405 PKMPKSVTLPCNST
-1419 AKAIHFLSG
+1419 AKAIHFLG
-1428 VSGWGWPA
+1428 GISGWGWPA
-1436 SEKGTTSVT
+1436 SEKGTTCLI

-1450 ADGEIENHPLL
+1450 ADGKTEDHPLL

-1466 ADYIRRVDVPKSK
+1466 ADYIRRVDVPQSK
-1479 FAFAVRGQQVRY
+1479 FAFNLRGQQARY
-1491 FVVFPKRQDKI
+1491 FAVFPKRTDKI
-1502 ESIDLIKGRDVT
+1502 ETIELVKGSARDVT

>member
-1 MCFSHRTVLAKRAA
+1 MTRTVCFVALSIIFAGMPQAHSAEPAK
-15 WILKLFGVMLLVT
+15 
-28 SSVVAADA
+28 
-36 PTKLKLLYLG
+36 PLKLLYLG

-58 QFQPVMKARGIELQ
+58 QLQPVLKARGIELE

-103 QAKALL
+103 QAKSLL
-109 AYVAS
+109 DYVAS

-143 RHGTGTFRVATTEDG
+143 RHGTGTFRVAPTEAA
-158 KSHPLLKGYKGFES
+158 KSHPLMKGYRGFES

-186 RIVLETRTEGDAQEP
+186 RVVLETRAEGEGQEP

-221 ERTWGNAGFQNL
+221 ERTWGNPGFQNL

-317 FAADPDIG
+317 FAADPEIG
-325 KPLSMN
+325 KPLAMS

-349 LKEPTKGRDRI
+349 LQEPMKGRDRI
-360 RICEDTNGDGKADK
+360 RICADTNGDGKADK

-399 GTETVYLKDTDGDD
+399 GTQTVYLKDTDGDD
-413 KADIRKVLITGWALG
+413 KADVRKVLITGWALG

-441 DNWYYAMQG
+441 DNWYYGMQG

-469 MGFFRFKVE
+469 MGFFRFRLE
-478 GDTSFNRNANG
+478 GENDH
-489 VRANGA
+489 A
-495 ATGTAHADGVGVKQ
+495 AVKE
-509 DGDVRVTDVEFLR
+509 VEFLR

-540 GSTANGNPSEFMS
+540 GSTANGNPSEFMP

-576 NKIEPLSDKVRQ
+576 NKIEPFSDKVRQ

-708 YRVVYVGQPFQ
+708 YRVVWKGMDEPAFI
-719 ADPNGEKP
+719 
-727 SDDVQRESGQSGKP
+727 
-741 DLPPNPDLSTVDGQL
+741 PPNPDLSTVEGQL
-756 DALQTGNRLWR
+756 DALRTGNMLWR
-767 LHAQRL
+767 KHAQRL
-773 MVENKNADVIQALIG
+773 MVENNADVLQQLIVTIQ
-788 LANDHSEDEIGQS
+788 DHAKDEIGQ
-801 NAFNHAVWTM
+801 NAEVVHALWTL

-818 GMNSDATK
+818 GSNPDANK
-826 AVIGALR
+826 ALVIALDHPSPGVRRNVLAVVPRNEQFVKAILKSGALR
-833 HNSAAGRINALRVL
+833 V
-847 PRDPKSIEEIA
+847 RDA
-858 KSGICQDKNPQ
+858 Q
-869 VRLAAFL
+869 VRLAAL
-876 ALSEM
+876 
-881 PSPSP
+881 
-886 TAAQVLALAVS
+886 LALAEMPPSVEAADAIRVAFVS
-897 RPENSNDRWLR
+897 NAVEDRWLS
-908 DALTSAAAVHDRYFL
+908 DALIAAAARHDAQFL
-923 ISLANAS
+923 QLVAKNSGAKLASPPGNALTTISEHYARSAPADTVG
-930 SIKSLVDLNDP
+930 SII
-941 AREITRRVA
+941 E
-950 EHFGRGAPVDSIGE
+950 
-964 VLLANSK
+964 LLASAEPK
-971 HPSSPVLEDTIAGLA
+971 QAAAPATEAMLAGLSK
-986 TGWPK
+986 GWPK
-991 DKPAK
+991 DKPATLSAASEQALVK
-996 LDEAAEKSLLDLLNR
+996 LVTT
-1011 LAPAQRGMLVNLA
+1011 APANARGALVTLA
-1024 ARLGSKAL
+1024 GRWGTKVLDAHIG
-1032 ESHVAEIAKGFLSV
+1032 EITKGFREVV
-1046 ASDEKAKDADRVAA
+1046 ADDKAKDADRINA
-1060 AKQLVEFKKLDADTT
+1060 AKQLVGFLKSDAETT
-1075 TTLAKLITP
+1075 TSLAKLITP
-1084 RTSSELASGLV
+1084 RTSAELATGLV
-1095 EAIGLSESSAAGDTL
+1095 EAIGLSESSVAGETL
-1110 IASWPTLTPTVRQTA
+1110 ISSWPTLTPAVRQTA
-1125 MRGLLARA
+1125 LRALLARA
-1133 DWTKSLIAAFEAGT
+1133 DWTKSLVTAFESGQ

-1158 QALAAHPDKQLA
+1158 QALANHPDKELA

-1195 MPTIEKTGE
+1195 MPTIEKTGD

-1238 HPKHELVIHILDPSR
+1238 HPKHELIIHILDPSR

-1274 LLSSESKT
+1274 LLASESKT

-1302 ELTASKKSLMPEGVE
+1302 ELISSKKSLMPEGVE
-1317 KLHTPIELRDLLE
+1317 KLHTPTELRDLLE
-1330 FLTQRGKFLPIP
+1330 FLTARGKYLPIP
-1342 LDKIATI
+1342 LDKVATI
-1349 VSTKGMFNSE
+1349 VSTKGMFNAE
-1359 DAGVERL
+1359 TADVERL
-1366 IFDDWKP
+1366 IFPDWKP
-1373 KIFEGVPFVLID
+1373 KIFEGVPFVLVD
-1385 PNGDKTPNAIM
+1385 PQGDKTPNVVM
-1396 LHGTNGSIP
+1396 LNGSNGNIP
-1405 PKMPQAVTLPCNSP
+1405 PKMPKSVTLPCNST
-1419 AKAIHFLSG
+1419 AKAIHFLG
-1428 VSGWGWPA
+1428 GISGWGWPA
-1436 SEKGTTSVT
+1436 SEKGTTCLI

-1450 ADGEIENHPLL
+1450 ADGKTEDHPLL

-1466 ADYIRRVDVPKSK
+1466 ADYIRRVDVPQSK
-1479 FAFAVRGQQVRY
+1479 FAFALRGQQARY
-1491 FVVFPKRQDKI
+1491 FAVFPKRRDKI
-1502 ESIDLIKGRDVT
+1502 DTIELVKGSARDVT

>member
-1 MCFSHRTVLAKRAA
+1 MRF
-15 WILKLFGVMLLVT
+15 LVT
-28 SSVVAADA
+28 LLLLCVGFELSVSAADSK
-36 PTKLKLLYLG
+36 PLKLLYLG

-58 QFQPVMKARGIELQ
+58 QLQPVMKARGIELE
-72 YTDVVGDLNAEKLA
+72 YTDVVGDLNAENLA
-86 KFDGLV
+86 KFDGVV
-92 LFANIDKIEDD
+92 LFANIDKIEDA

-109 AYVAS
+109 DYVAS

-127 FRNNDDVVALM
+127 FRNNDEIVALM
-138 GAQFQ
+138 GGQFL
-143 RHGTGTFRVATTEDG
+143 RHGTGVFRVAPTEAA
-158 KSHPLLKGYKGFES
+158 KSHPLMLGYRGFES
-172 WDETYVHTKHNEKD
+172 FDETYVHTKHNEKN
-186 RIVLETRTEGDAQEP
+186 RVVLETRDEGDGGEPSLARRASEP

-272 SVIPFYPPAKQWG
+272 SVIPFYPPSKQWG
-285 TIAEPV
+285 AMAEPV
-291 KKLQKPLPAEESI
+291 KKLQKPLSGEESL

-317 FAADPDIG
+317 YAADPEIG

-349 LKEPTKGRDRI
+349 LQEPTKGRDRI

-374 FTIFAEGLSIPTAIA
+374 FTIFAEQLSIPTAIA

-399 GTETVYLKDTDGDD
+399 GPQTVYLKDTDGDD

-441 DNWYYAMQG
+441 DNWYYGMQG
-450 YNNSKPVFDD
+450 YNNSKPVYDD

-478 GDTSFNRNANG
+478 GDSFNRAPQARASGAASSDKSDSGGNSNARASG
-489 VRANGA
+489 VRLN
-495 ATGTAHADGVGVKQ
+495 DV
-509 DGDVRVTDVEFLR
+509 GDVRVTDVEFLR

-528 WGLGISEEGLIF
+528 WGLGLSEEGLIF
-540 GSTANGNPSEFMS
+540 GSTANGNPSEYMP
-553 IPNRYYE
+553 IANRYYE
-560 KVRGWSS
+560 KVRGWSA

-576 NKIEPLSDKVRQ
+576 NKIEPFSDKVRQ
-588 VDHHGGFTAAAGHA
+588 VDHHNGFTAAAGHA

-668 LWVIDWYNIIVQHNP
+668 LWVIDWYYIIVQHNP

-708 YRVVYVGQPFQ
+708 YRVVWKGEDGQPII
-719 ADPNGEKP
+719 
-727 SDDVQRESGQSGKP
+727 
-741 DLPPNPDLSTVDGQL
+741 PPNPDLSTVAGQL
-756 DALQTGNRLWR
+756 DALQTGNKLWR
-767 LHAQRL
+767 SHAQRL
-773 MVENKNADVIQALIG
+773 IVENKNADVIQTLIG
-788 LANDHSEDEIGQS
+788 LANDYSVDEIGQS
-801 NAFNHAVWTM
+801 NSFNHAVWTL
-811 HGRGALN
+811 HGRAALN
-818 GMNSDATK
+818 GTNPDATK
-826 AVIGALR
+826 AIVGALR
-833 HNSAAGRINALRVL
+833 HNSAAGRINAVRVL
-847 PRDPKSIEEIA
+847 PREPKSVEAIVS
-858 KSGICQDKNPQ
+858 SGLCQDKDPQ

-881 PSPSP
+881 PSSEK
-886 TAAQVLALAVS
+886 AANTLAIAAT
-897 RPENSNDRWLR
+897 RPDNTSDRWLR
-908 DALTSAAAVHDRYFL
+908 DALTAAGAAHDRHFL
-923 ISLANAS
+923 IALVNMAFD
-930 SIKSLVDLNDP
+930 KSQVNLNDT
-941 AREITRRVA
+941 AHEITRRVA

-964 VLLANSK
+964 VLIANSK
-971 HPSSPVLEDTIAGLA
+971 RSSSPILEDTIAGLA
-986 TGWPK
+986 AGWPK

-996 LDEAAEKSLLDLLNR
+996 LDEAAEKSLLVILNQ
-1011 LAPAQRGMLVNLA
+1011 LAPAQRGVLVNLA
-1024 ARLGSKAL
+1024 ARIGSKAL
-1032 ESHVAEIAKGFLSV
+1032 ESHVAEIAKGFLAL
-1046 ASDEKAKDADRVAA
+1046 ASNDKAKEADRIAA
-1060 AKQLVEFKKLDADTT
+1060 AKQLVEFKKLDGDTT
-1075 TTLAKLITP
+1075 ATLAKLITP
-1084 RTSSELASGLV
+1084 RTSAELATGLV
-1095 EAIGLSESSAAGDTL
+1095 EAIGLSESSAAGETL
-1110 IASWPTLTPTVRQTA
+1110 IGGWPTLTPTVRQTA
-1125 MRGLLARA
+1125 MRALLARA
-1133 DWTKSLIAAFEAGT
+1133 DWTKSLIVAIEAGA
-1147 IELTDLSLEQK
+1147 IELSDLSLEQK
-1158 QALAAHPDKQLA
+1158 QALANHPDKELA
-1170 ARVKPLLAK
+1170 KRIKPLLAK

-1195 MPTIEKTGE
+1195 LPTIEKTGD
-1204 VANGKAVFKKTC
+1204 VPNGKAVFKKTC

-1238 HPKHELVIHILDPSR
+1238 HPKHELIIHILDPSR

-1269 KVFNG
+1269 KVFTG
-1274 LLSSESKT
+1274 LLASESKT
-1282 AIELIDSEAKKHTI
+1282 AIELIDVEAKKHTI

-1302 ELTASKKSLMPEGVE
+1302 ELISSKKSLMPEGVE
-1317 KLHTPIELRDLLE
+1317 KMHTPTELRDLLE
-1330 FLTQRGKFLPIP
+1330 FLTQRGKYLPIP
-1342 LDKIATI
+1342 LDKVAT
-1349 VSTKGMFNSE
+1349 VSTAKAMFHDGE
-1359 DAGVERL
+1359 HDEQKL
-1366 IFDDWKP
+1366 LFPDWKP
-1373 KIFEGVPFVLID
+1373 KLFEGIPFVLVD
-1385 PNGDKTPNAIM
+1385 PQQGRALNAVM
-1396 LHGTNGSIP
+1396 LHGTNGDKP
-1405 PKMPQAVTLPCNSP
+1405 PTMPKSVTLTCNSN
-1419 AKAIHFLSG
+1419 AKAIHFLG
-1428 VSGWGWPA
+1428 GISGWGWPA
-1436 SEKGTTSVT
+1436 SEKGTTCVI

-1450 ADGEIENHPLL
+1450 ADGKTEDHALL

-1466 ADYIRRVDVPKSK
+1466 ADYIKRVDVPQSK
-1479 FAFAVRGQQVRY
+1479 FAFALRGQQIRFFSVL
-1491 FVVFPKRQDKI
+1491 PKRADKI
-1502 ESIDLIKGRDVT
+1502 ETIELVKGKDVT
-1514 SPVIMAVTVE
+1514 SPVIMAVTIE

>member
-1 MCFSHRTVLAKRAA
+1 MMAA
-15 WILKLFGVMLLVT
+15 SVSYRLNEGFQRENKMNMTRLVRYAAVVCLLHCA
-28 SSVVAADA
+28 SMFAHAADSK
-36 PTKLKLLYLG
+36 PLKLLYLG

-58 QFQPVMKARGIELQ
+58 QLQPVLKVRGIELE

-127 FRNNDDVVALM
+127 FRNNDDIVALM

-172 WDETYVHTKHNEKD
+172 FDETYVHTKHNEKD
-186 RIVLETRTEGDAQEP
+186 RVVLETRAEGEGQEP

-221 ERTWGNAGFQNL
+221 ERTWGNLGFQNL

-249 PSFSDRPEMTAPRK
+249 PSFGDRPEMTAPRK
-263 DVKPFEYVD
+263 DAKPFEYVD
-272 SVIPFYPPAKQWG
+272 TVIPFYPPSKQWG
-285 TIAEPV
+285 AMAEPV

-317 FAADPDIG
+317 YAADPEIG
-325 KPLSMN
+325 KPLAMN

-349 LKEPTKGRDRI
+349 LQEPTKGRDRI
-360 RICEDTNGDGKADK
+360 RICEDTDGDGKADK

-399 GTETVYLKDTDGDD
+399 GTQTVYLKDTDGDD
-413 KADIRKVLITGWALG
+413 KADVRKVLISGWALG

-441 DNWYYAMQG
+441 DNWYYGMQG

-469 MGFFRFKVE
+469 QGFFRFKVE
-478 GDTSFNRNANG
+478 GEGRVGQARIERRPTTVDSNSDSGPALDTSLSHP
-489 VRANGA
+489 
-495 ATGTAHADGVGVKQ
+495 T
-509 DGDVRVTDVEFLR
+509 DVRVTEVEFLR

-528 WGLGISEEGLIF
+528 WGLGLSEEGLIF
-540 GSTANGNPSEFMS
+540 GSTANGNPSEYMP
-553 IPNRYYE
+553 IANRYYE

-567 SVLGGIADR
+567 SVLNGIADR
-576 NKIEPLSDKVRQ
+576 NKIEPFSDKVRQ

-614 NRTAFVCEPTGKLVS
+614 NHTAFVCEPTGKLVS
-629 TFVLRPDGA
+629 TFVIRPDGA

-708 YRVVYVGQPFQ
+708 YRVVWKGSEE
-719 ADPNGEKP
+719 AK
-727 SDDVQRESGQSGKP
+727 SGGTEAMT
-741 DLPPNPDLSTVDGQL
+741 LPPNPNLAAVDGQL
-756 DALQTGNRLWR
+756 AALQSGNMLWR
-767 LHAQRL
+767 RNAQRL
-773 MVENKNADVIQALIG
+773 LVENKNADVLQQLIAAIQ
-788 LANDHSEDEIGQS
+788 DHAQDEIGQ
-801 NAFNHAVWTM
+801 NAEVVHALWTL

-818 GMNSDATK
+818 GSNPDANK
-826 AVIGALR
+826 ALLVALDHPSAGVRRNVLAVMPRNEQFSKAILKSGALR
-833 HNSAAGRINALRVL
+833 V
-847 PRDPKSIEEIA
+847 RDA
-858 KSGICQDKNPQ
+858 Q
-869 VRLAAFL
+869 VRLAALL
-876 ALSEM
+876 ALAEM
-881 PSPSP
+881 PSSAE
-886 TAAQVLALAVS
+886 AAEAIRVAFAS
-897 RPENSNDRWLR
+897 IGSDDRWLN
-908 DALTSAAAVHDRYFL
+908 DALIMAAAQHDVHFL
-923 ISLANAS
+923 KLVAKNSGAKLASPPSNAMAIISEHY
-930 SIKSLVDLNDP
+930 
-941 AREITRRVA
+941 ARS
-950 EHFGRGAPVDSIGE
+950 APVDSVGLIIE
-964 VLLANSK
+964 LLADAEPK
-971 HPSSPVLEDTIAGLA
+971 ETAAIATDAIIAGLSK
-986 TGWPK
+986 GWPK
-991 DKPAK
+991 DKPVTLSAT
-996 LDEAAEKSLLDLLNR
+996 AEKGMVKLVTTVPSS
-1011 LAPAQRGMLVNLA
+1011 ARGALVNLA
-1024 ARLGSKAL
+1024 TRWGSKAL
-1032 ESHVAEIAKGFLSV
+1032 EAHIGEIAKGFRTV
-1046 ASDEKAKDADRVAA
+1046 MSDDKAKETDRIVA
-1060 AKQLVEFKKLDADTT
+1060 AKQLVEFQKFDPAVTAEI
-1075 TTLAKLITP
+1075 AKLITP
-1084 RTSSELASGLV
+1084 RTSAELANGLV
-1095 EAIGLSESSAAGDTL
+1095 EAIGLSEAAATGETL
-1110 IASWPTLTPTVRQTA
+1110 IASWPTLTPTVRLTA
-1125 MRGLLARA
+1125 MRAMIARA
-1133 DWTKSLIAAFEAGT
+1133 DWTKSLITAIEAGH
-1147 IELTDLSLEQK
+1147 IELGDLSLEQK
-1158 QALAAHPDKQLA
+1158 QALANHPDKELA
-1170 ARVKPLLAK
+1170 KRIKPLLAK

-1195 MPTIEKTGE
+1195 MPVIEKTGD
-1204 VANGKAVFKKTC
+1204 VASGKAVFKKTC

-1238 HPKHELVIHILDPSR
+1238 HPKHELIIHILDPSR

-1274 LLSSESKT
+1274 LLASESKT

-1302 ELTASKKSLMPEGVE
+1302 ELISSKKSLMPEGVE
-1317 KLHTPIELRDLLE
+1317 KLHTPTELRDLLE

-1342 LDKIATI
+1342 LDKAAT
-1349 VSTKGMFNSE
+1349 VSTAKPLFHDGE
-1359 DAGVERL
+1359 HDEQRL
-1366 IFDDWKP
+1366 LFPDWKP
-1373 KIFEGVPFVLID
+1373 KLFEGIPFVLVD
-1385 PNGDKTPNAIM
+1385 PQQGRALNAVM
-1396 LHGTNGSIP
+1396 LHGTNGDKP
-1405 PKMPQAVTLPCNSP
+1405 PTMPKSVTLPCNSN
-1419 AKAIHFLSG
+1419 AKAIHFLG
-1428 VSGWGWPA
+1428 GISGWGWPA

-1450 ADGEIENHPLL
+1450 ADGKTEDHALL

-1466 ADYIRRVDVPKSK
+1466 ADYIRRVDVPQSK
-1479 FAFAVRGQQVRY
+1479 FAFALRGQQLR
-1491 FVVFPKRQDKI
+1491 FFSVFPKRTDKI
-1502 ESIDLIKGRDVT
+1502 ETIELVKGKDVT

>member
-1 MCFSHRTVLAKRAA
+1 MRLFASVLCLLGLSFSNTVQ
-15 WILKLFGVMLLVT
+15 
-28 SSVVAADA
+28 SADSK
-36 PTKLKLLYLG
+36 PLKLLYLG

-58 QFQPVMKARGIELQ
+58 QLQPVMKARGIELE

-92 LFANIDKIEDD
+92 VFANIDKIEDA

-109 AYVAS
+109 DYVAS
-114 GKGFVPLHCASYC
+114 GKGFIPLHCASYC

-143 RHGTGTFRVATTEDG
+143 RHGTGTFRVATTEAG
-158 KSHPLLKGYKGFES
+158 KSHPLLKGYRGFES
-172 WDETYVHTKHNEKD
+172 FDETYVHTKHNEKD
-186 RIVLETRTEGDAQEP
+186 RVVLETRAEGEGQEP

-233 VERGIRWACND
+233 VERGIRWACGD

-249 PSFSDRPEMTAPRK
+249 PSFADKPEMTPQRK

-272 SVIPFYPPAKQWG
+272 AEIPFYPPTRQPGQK
-285 TIAEPV
+285 AEPV
-291 KKLQKPLPAEESI
+291 RKLQKPLPAEESI

-317 FAADPDIG
+317 FASDPEIG
-325 KPLSMN
+325 KPLAMN

-360 RICEDTNGDGKADK
+360 RICQDTNGDGKADK

-399 GTETVYLKDTDGDD
+399 GTETVYLKDTNGDD
-413 KADIRKVLITGWALG
+413 KADLRKVIITGWALG

-469 MGFFRFKVE
+469 MGFFRFRLE
-478 GDTSFNRNANG
+478 GEGNQ
-489 VRANGA
+489 A
-495 ATGTAHADGVGVKQ
+495 AVK
-509 DGDVRVTDVEFLR
+509 DVEFLR

-528 WGLGISEEGLIF
+528 WGLGLSEEGLIF
-540 GSTANGNPSEFMS
+540 GSTANGNPSEFLP

-567 SVLGGIADR
+567 SVLNGIADR
-576 NKIEPLSDKVRQ
+576 NKIDPLSDKVRQ
-588 VDHHGGFTAAAGHA
+588 VDWHGGFTAAAGHA

-614 NRTAFVCEPTGKLVS
+614 DRTAFVCEPTGKLVS

-694 AYEIDLRDKKHGRI
+694 AYEIDLRDKTHGRI
-708 YRVVYVGQPFQ
+708 YRVVWK
-719 ADPNGEKP
+719 GEDGEP
-727 SDDVQRESGQSGKP
+727 II
-741 DLPPNPDLSTVDGQL
+741 PPNPDLSTVDGQL
-756 DALQTGNRLWR
+756 DALKTGNMLWR
-767 LHAQRL
+767 KHAQRL
-773 MVENKNADVIQALIG
+773 MVEEKADVLQQLIVTIQ
-788 LANDHSEDEIGQS
+788 DHAKDEIGQ
-801 NAFNHAVWTM
+801 NAEVVHALWTL
-811 HGRGALN
+811 HGRGAFN
-818 GMNSDATK
+818 GKNPDANKAVRIALDHPSAGVRRNAVMVLPENASDAVRK
-826 AVIGALR
+826 L
-833 HNSAAGRINALRVL
+833 LL
-847 PRDPKSIEEIA
+847 
-858 KSGICQDKNPQ
+858 QDKDSQ
-869 VRLAAFL
+869 VRLAALLTL
-876 ALSEM
+876 ADM
-881 PSPSP
+881 PKSGS
-886 TAAQVLALAVS
+886 AFFIHEALAS
-897 RPENSNDRWLR
+897 GKIGEDRWLR
-908 DALTSAAAVHDRYFL
+908 DAAISAAAQQEEGFL
-923 ISLANAS
+923 EVVAQQSREKL
-930 SIKSLVDLNDP
+930 KVP
-941 AREITRRVA
+941 ADIVTIVA
-950 EHFGRGAPVDSIGE
+950 EHVARNAPSDLRQ
-964 VLLANSK
+964 LLHLMKSADASATQ
-971 HPSSPVLEDTIAGLA
+971 PILVGLLK
-986 TGWPK
+986 GWPK
-991 DKPAK
+991 GKRLP
-996 LDEAAEKSLLDLLNR
+996 LDEMSEASLLELLSK
-1011 LAPAQRGMLVNLA
+1011 LPPASRGVLVNLA
-1024 ARLGSKAL
+1024 TRWGSKAL
-1032 ESHVAEIAKGFLSV
+1032 ESHVAEIAKGFEAV
-1046 ASDEKAKDADRVAA
+1046 ASDDKAKDADRIAA
-1060 AKQLVEFKKLDADTT
+1060 AKQLVEFRKADAEPIA
-1075 TTLAKLITP
+1075 TLAKLITP
-1084 RTSSELASGLV
+1084 RTSAELANGLV
-1095 EAIGLSESSAAGDTL
+1095 EAIGTSDSAEADETL
-1110 IASWPTLTPTVRQTA
+1110 IASWPTLTPVVRQTA
-1125 MRGLLARA
+1125 LRALLARA
-1133 DWTKSLIAAFEAGT
+1133 DWTKSLVAAFESGD
-1147 IELTDLSLEQK
+1147 IQLTDLSLEQK
-1158 QALAAHPDKQLA
+1158 QALANHPDKELA
-1170 ARVKPLLAK
+1170 ARVKPLMAK

-1238 HPKHELVIHILDPSR
+1238 HPKHELIIHILDPSR

-1274 LLSSESKT
+1274 LLASESKT
-1282 AIELIDSEAKKHTI
+1282 AIELIDVEAKKHTI

-1302 ELTASKKSLMPEGVE
+1302 ELIASKKSLMPEGVE
-1317 KLHTPIELRDLLE
+1317 KMHTPTELRDLLE
-1330 FLTQRGKFLPIP
+1330 FLTARGKFLPLP
-1342 LDKIATI
+1342 LEKVAT
-1349 VSTKGMFNSE
+1349 VSTATEMFHDGKHDE
-1359 DAGVERL
+1359 QKL
-1366 IFDDWKP
+1366 IFADWKP
-1373 KIFEGVPFVLID
+1373 KIFEGVPFVLLD
-1385 PNGDKTPNAIM
+1385 PQDGKAKNAIM
-1396 LHGTNGSIP
+1396 LNGANGDKP
-1405 PKMPQAVTLPCNSP
+1405 PRMPQAVTLTCNAP
-1419 AKAIHFLSG
+1419 AKAIHFLG
-1428 VSGWGWPA
+1428 GISGWGWPA

-1445 VRLKY
+1445 VRIRY
-1450 ADGEIENHPLL
+1450 ADGEVENHALL

-1491 FVVFPKRQDKI
+1491 FTVFPKRLDKI

-1514 SPVIMAVTVE
+1514 SPVFLAVTVE

>member
-1 MCFSHRTVLAKRAA
+1 MRFVVT
-15 WILKLFGVMLLVT
+15 LLLCLGMDL
-28 SSVVAADA
+28 SVSAADSK
-36 PTKLKLLYLG
+36 PLKLLYLG

-58 QFQPVMKARGIELQ
+58 QLQPVLKARGIQLE
-72 YTDVVGDLNAEKLA
+72 YTDAVGDLNAEKLA

-114 GKGFVPLHCASYC
+114 GKAFIPLHCASYC
-127 FRNNDDVVALM
+127 FRNNDEIVALM

-143 RHGTGTFRVATTEDG
+143 RHGTGTFRVATTETG
-158 KSHPLLKGYKGFES
+158 KSHPLLKGYRGFES
-172 WDETYVHTKHNEKD
+172 FDETYVHTKHNEKD
-186 RIVLETRTEGDAQEP
+186 RIVLETRAEGEGQEP

-249 PSFSDRPEMTAPRK
+249 PNYSDRPEMTAPRK

-272 SVIPFYPPAKQWG
+272 AVIPFYPPSRQSG
-285 TIAEPV
+285 VPPEPV

-317 FAADPDIG
+317 YAADPEIG
-325 KPLSMN
+325 KPLAMN

-349 LKEPTKGRDRI
+349 LQEPTKGRDRI

-374 FTIFAEGLSIPTAIA
+374 FTIFAEQLSIPTAIT

-399 GTETVYLKDTDGDD
+399 GPQTVYLKDTDGDD
-413 KADIRKVLITGWALG
+413 KADVRKVLITGWALG

-450 YNNSKPVFDD
+450 YNNSKPVYDD

-469 MGFFRFKVE
+469 MGFFRFRLEGE
-478 GDTSFNRNANG
+478 GDQ
-489 VRANGA
+489 A
-495 ATGTAHADGVGVKQ
+495 AVK
-509 DGDVRVTDVEFLR
+509 DVEFLR

-540 GSTANGNPSEFMS
+540 GSTANGNPSEFLP

-567 SVLGGIADR
+567 SVLNGIADR

-588 VDHHGGFTAAAGHA
+588 VDWHGGFTAAAGHA
-602 LYTARSWPKEYW
+602 LYTARSWPQEYW

-708 YRVVYVGQPFQ
+708 YRVVWKGTDSEP
-719 ADPNGEKP
+719 API
-727 SDDVQRESGQSGKP
+727 
-741 DLPPNPDLSTVDGQL
+741 PPNPDLSTVEGQL
-756 DALQTGNRLWR
+756 DALKTGNMLWR
-767 LHAQRL
+767 KHAQRL
-773 MVENKNADVIQALIG
+773 MVEDRNADVVQQLIATIQDHAIDPIDQNAEVVHAL
-788 LANDHSEDEIGQS
+788 
-801 NAFNHAVWTM
+801 WTL
-811 HGRGALN
+811 HGRGATN
-818 GMNSDATK
+818 GKNPDANKALLVTLDHPSAGVRRNAL
-826 AVIGALR
+826 AVIPR
-833 HNSAAGRINALRVL
+833 NEKFRKVL
-847 PRDPKSIEEIA
+847 LQASVMHSRDA
-858 KSGICQDKNPQ
+858 Q
-869 VRLAAFL
+869 VRLAAL
-876 ALSEM
+876 
-881 PSPSP
+881 
-886 TAAQVLALAVS
+886 LALAEMPPT
-897 RPENSNDRWLR
+897 PEAAGPLRLAFSHNAGRDRWVG
-908 DALTSAAAVHDRYFL
+908 DALIAAAAQHDVHFL
-923 ISLANAS
+923 
-930 SIKSLVDLNDP
+930 
-941 AREITRRVA
+941 RRVTQVSGTEGQLAGGPSENEILIVSEHYARSAPADSVGSLIEDLA
-950 EHFGRGAPVDSIGE
+950 EVARQEQPNRTIEQILVG
-964 VLLANSK
+964 LSK
-971 HPSSPVLEDTIAGLA
+971 
-986 TGWPK
+986 GWPK
-991 DKPAK
+991 DKPVTLSASSEMAMVK
-996 LDEAAEKSLLDLLNR
+996 LVTT
-1011 LAPAQRGMLVNLA
+1011 APPSARGALVNLA
-1024 ARLGSKAL
+1024 NRWGSKAL
-1032 ESHVAEIAKGFLSV
+1032 DAHIGEITKSFLSV
-1046 ASDEKAKDADRVAA
+1046 ASDDKAKDSDRIVA

-1084 RTSSELASGLV
+1084 RTSAELASGLV
-1095 EAIGLSESSAAGDTL
+1095 EAIGLSESPAAGETL
-1110 IASWPTLTPTVRQTA
+1110 IASWPTLTPTVRQKA

-1133 DWTKSLIAAFEAGT
+1133 DWTKSLIGAFEAGA

-1274 LLSSESKT
+1274 LLASESKT
-1282 AIELIDSEAKKHTI
+1282 AIELIDVEAKKHTI
-1296 LRENIE
+1296 LRENID
-1302 ELTASKKSLMPEGVE
+1302 ELIASKKSLMPEGVE
-1317 KLHTPIELRDLLE
+1317 KLHTPMELRDLLE
-1330 FLTQRGKFLPIP
+1330 FLTARGKYLPIP
-1342 LDKIATI
+1342 LDKVATI
-1349 VSTKGMFNSE
+1349 VSTKGMFNAE
-1359 DAGVERL
+1359 TADVERL
-1366 IFDDWKP
+1366 IFPDWKP
-1373 KIFEGVPFVLID
+1373 KIFEGVPFVLVD
-1385 PNGDKTPNAIM
+1385 PQGDKTPNVIM
-1396 LHGTNGSIP
+1396 LNGSNGTIP
-1405 PKMPQAVTLPCNSP
+1405 PKMPKTVTLPCNAP
-1419 AKAIHFLSG
+1419 AKAIHFLG
-1428 VSGWGWPA
+1428 GISGWGWPA
-1436 SEKGTTSVT
+1436 SEKGTTCLI

-1450 ADGEIENHPLL
+1450 ADGQTEDHSLK

-1466 ADYIRRVDVPKSK
+1466 ADYIRRVEVPQSK
-1479 FAFAVRGQQVRY
+1479 FAFALRGQQARY
-1491 FVVFPKRQDKI
+1491 FAITPNRPDKI
-1502 ESIDLIKGRDVT
+1502 DTIELVKGSARDVT

-1524 GP
+1524 GQ

>member
-1 MCFSHRTVLAKRAA
+1 MNRALKAVLTVKVSAIVFATL
-15 WILKLFGVMLLVT
+15 LTSLSTTLF
-28 SSVVAADA
+28 AADSK
-36 PTKLKLLYLG
+36 PLKLLYLG
-46 DNGHHQPRARFG
+46 DNEHHQPRARFG
-58 QFQPVMKARGIELQ
+58 QLRPVLKARGIELE

-92 LFANIDKIEDD
+92 LFANIDKIEDE

-138 GAQFQ
+138 GGQFQ
-143 RHGTGTFRVATTEDG
+143 RHGTGTFRVATTEAG

-172 WDETYVHTKHNEKD
+172 WDETYVHTKHNEKN
-186 RIVLETRTEGDAQEP
+186 RVVLETRAEGEGQEP

-208 GKGRVFYTAWGHD
+208 GQGRIFYTAWGHD
-221 ERTWGNAGFQNL
+221 ERTWGNPGFQNL
-233 VERGIRWACND
+233 VERGIRWACGD

-272 SVIPFYPPAKQWG
+272 AVIPFYPPSKQWG
-285 TIAEPV
+285 AIAEPV
-291 KKLQKPLPAEESI
+291 KKLQKPLTAEESI

-317 FAADPDIG
+317 FAADPEIG
-325 KPLSMN
+325 KPLAMN

-349 LKEPTKGRDRI
+349 LQEPTKGRDRI

-374 FTIFAEGLSIPTAIA
+374 FTIFAEQLSIPTAIT

-399 GTETVYLKDTDGDD
+399 GPQTIYLKDTDGDD
-413 KADIRKVLITGWALG
+413 KADVRKVLITGWALG

-469 MGFFRFKVE
+469 MGFFRFRLEGE
-478 GDTSFNRNANG
+478 GDQ
-489 VRANGA
+489 A
-495 ATGTAHADGVGVKQ
+495 AVK
-509 DGDVRVTDVEFLR
+509 DVEFLR

-528 WGLGISEEGLIF
+528 WGLGLSEEGLIF
-540 GSTANGNPSEFMS
+540 GSTANGNPSEFLP

-576 NKIEPLSDKVRQ
+576 NKIDPFSDKVRQ
-588 VDHHGGFTAAAGHA
+588 VDWHGGFTAAAGHA
-602 LYTARSWPKEYW
+602 LYTARAWPKEYW

-629 TFVLRPDGA
+629 TFVLRPEGA

-645 WNILASDDEWS
+645 WNILASDDEWC

-708 YRVVYVGQPFQ
+708 YRVVWKGT
-719 ADPNGEKP
+719 
-727 SDDVQRESGQSGKP
+727 DDEP
-741 DLPPNPDLSTVDGQL
+741 APIPPNPELSTVEGQL
-756 DALQTGNRLWR
+756 DALKTGNMLWR
-767 LHAQRL
+767 KHAQRL
-773 MVENKNADVIQALIG
+773 MVEDKTADVLQQLIATIQ
-788 LANDHSEDEIGQS
+788 DHATDEIGQ
-801 NAFNHAVWTM
+801 NTEVVHALWTL
-811 HGRGALN
+811 HGRGATN
-818 GMNSDATK
+818 GKNSDANK
-826 AVIGALR
+826 ALLLTLD
-833 HNSAAGRINALRVL
+833 HPSAGVRRNALAVM
-847 PRDPKSIEEIA
+847 PRTPPFLAAI
-858 KSGICQDKNPQ
+858 GQKNLLRDRDAQ

-876 ALSEM
+876 ALAEM
-881 PSPSP
+881 P
-886 TAAQVLALAVS
+886 
-897 RPENSNDRWLR
+897 
-908 DALTSAAAVHDRYFL
+908 TSAAAAEEIASALADDINAWIRGGRHQSTREEIASALAYDINRGDRWIEDAATTAAAQHASDFL
-923 ISLANAS
+923 KLKMRGDSWGRFIPGN
-930 SIKSLVDLNDP
+930 IMRV
-941 AREITRRVA
+941 VA
-950 EHFGRGAPVDSIGE
+950 EHFARHQPEDLDE
-964 VLLANSK
+964 LLKVSAQAYVAEAAV
-971 HPSSPVLEDTIAGLA
+971 VLEGL
-986 TGWPK
+986 TKGWPK
-991 DKPAK
+991 DRVAK
-996 LDEAAEKSLLDLLNR
+996 LSQESEQTLLTLVKRLPPENR
-1011 LAPAQRGMLVNLA
+1011 GKLVTFA
-1024 ARLGSKAL
+1024 SRIGSKTL
-1032 ESHVAEIAKGFLSV
+1032 ESHVAEIAKGF
-1046 ASDEKAKDADRVAA
+1046 ATIAADDKQKDADRISS
-1060 AKQLVEFKKLDADTT
+1060 AKQLVEFKKSDAKTAAS
-1075 TTLAKLITP
+1075 LAKLITP
-1084 RTSSELASGLV
+1084 RTSAELANGLV
-1095 EAIGLSESSAAGDTL
+1095 EAIGLSDSPAAGETL
-1110 IASWPTLTPTVRQTA
+1110 IASWPTLTPSVRQTA
-1125 MRGLLARA
+1125 MRALLARA
-1133 DWTKSLIAAFEAGT
+1133 DWTKSLIAAFEAGAV
-1147 IELTDLSLEQK
+1147 ELTDLSLEQK

-1195 MPTIEKTGE
+1195 MPTIEKTGD
-1204 VANGKAVFKKTC
+1204 VAGGKAVFKKTC

-1238 HPKHELVIHILDPSR
+1238 HPKHELIIHILDPSR

-1282 AIELIDSEAKKHTI
+1282 AIELIDVEAKKHTI

-1302 ELTASKKSLMPEGVE
+1302 ELISSKKSLMPEGVE
-1317 KLHTPIELRDLLE
+1317 KLHTPTELRDLLE
-1330 FLTQRGKFLPIP
+1330 FLTARGKYLPIP
-1342 LDKIATI
+1342 IEKVATI

-1359 DAGVERL
+1359 DANVERL
-1366 IFDDWKP
+1366 IFSDWKP
-1373 KIFEGVPFVLID
+1373 KIFEGVPFVLVD
-1385 PNGDKTPNAIM
+1385 PNGDKTPNVIM
-1396 LHGTNGSIP
+1396 LNGSAGNIP
-1405 PKMPQAVTLPCNSP
+1405 PKMPKSVTLPCNSS
-1419 AKAIHFLSG
+1419 AKAIHFLG
-1428 VSGWGWPA
+1428 GISGWGWPA
-1436 SEKGTTSVT
+1436 SEKGTTCLI

-1450 ADGEIENHPLL
+1450 ADGQTEEHALK

-1466 ADYIRRVDVPKSK
+1466 ADYIRRVDVPGSK
-1479 FAFAVRGQQVRY
+1479 FAFALRGQQARY
-1491 FVVFPKRQDKI
+1491 FAVIPKRADKI
-1502 ESIDLIKGRDVT
+1502 ETIELVKGSARDVT

-1524 GP
+1524 GPDTAK

>member
-1 MCFSHRTVLAKRAA
+1 MMKTWLKTTIAMVCLALIGNVGLGAE
-15 WILKLFGVMLLVT
+15 
-28 SSVVAADA
+28 
-36 PTKLKLLYLG
+36 KLKLLYLG

-58 QFQPVMKARGIELQ
+58 QLQPVLKARGIELE

-109 AYVAS
+109 NYVAS

-138 GAQFQ
+138 GGQFQ
-143 RHGTGTFRVATTEDG
+143 RHGTGTFRVATTEAG
-158 KSHPLLKGYKGFES
+158 KTHPLLKGYRGFES
-172 WDETYVHTKHNEKD
+172 FDETYVHTKHNEKD
-186 RIVLETRTEGDAQEP
+186 RVVLETRAEGEGQEP

-208 GKGRVFYTAWGHD
+208 GQGRVFYTAWGHD

-233 VERGIRWACND
+233 VERGIRWACGD

-263 DVKPFEYVD
+263 DLKPFEYVD
-272 SVIPFYPPAKQWG
+272 AVIPFYPPSRQAG
-285 TIAEPV
+285 VPPEPV

-317 FAADPDIG
+317 FAADPEIG
-325 KPLSMN
+325 KPLAMN

-349 LKEPTKGRDRI
+349 LQEPTKGRDRI

-374 FTIFAEGLSIPTAIA
+374 FTIFAEGLSIPTAIT

-399 GTETVYLKDTDGDD
+399 GRETVYLKDTDGDD
-413 KADIRKVLITGWALG
+413 KADIRKVLITGWVLG

-441 DNWYYAMQG
+441 DNWYYGMQG

-478 GDTSFNRNANG
+478 SKTKSSNSSASTLDSP
-489 VRANGA
+489 V
-495 ATGTAHADGVGVKQ
+495 
-509 DGDVRVTDVEFLR
+509 VTDVEFLR

-540 GSTANGNPSEFMS
+540 GSTANGNPSEFLP
-553 IPNRYYE
+553 IANRYYE

-567 SVLGGIADR
+567 SALGGIADR
-576 NKIEPLSDKVRQ
+576 NKIEPFSDKVRQ
-588 VDHHGGFTAAAGHA
+588 VDWHGGFTAAAGHA

-629 TFVLRPDGA
+629 TFVLRSDGA

-645 WNILASDDEWS
+645 WYILASDDEWS

-708 YRVVYVGQPFQ
+708 YRVVWKGEDAQPII
-719 ADPNGEKP
+719 
-727 SDDVQRESGQSGKP
+727 
-741 DLPPNPDLSTVDGQL
+741 PPNPDLSTVEGQL
-756 DALQTGNRLWR
+756 DALKTGNMLWR
-767 LHAQRL
+767 KHAQRL
-773 MVENKNADVIQALIG
+773 MVEDKADVLQQLIVTIQ
-788 LANDHSEDEIGQS
+788 DHAQDEIGQ
-801 NAFNHAVWTM
+801 NAEVIHALWTLY
-811 HGRGALN
+811 GRGALN
-818 GMNSDATK
+818 GSNPDANK
-826 AVIGALR
+826 ALLIALDHPSPGVRRNVLAVVPRNEQFSKALLKSGALR
-833 HNSAAGRINALRVL
+833 V
-847 PRDPKSIEEIA
+847 RDA
-858 KSGICQDKNPQ
+858 Q
-869 VRLAAFL
+869 VRLAALL
-876 ALSEM
+876 ALAEM
-881 PSPSP
+881 PSS
-886 TAAQVLALAVS
+886 AEVAEAIRFAFAS
-897 RPENSNDRWLR
+897 IGSEDRWLN
-908 DALTSAAAVHDRYFL
+908 DGLITAAAQHDVHFL
-923 ISLANAS
+923 TLVAKNCGAKLKSPPSSALAIISEHYARSAPADSVGSIIELLASAEPKDVAANATEA
-930 SIKSLVDLNDP
+930 I
-941 AREITRRVA
+941 
-950 EHFGRGAPVDSIGE
+950 
-964 VLLANSK
+964 
-971 HPSSPVLEDTIAGLA
+971 IAGLSK
-986 TGWPK
+986 GWPK
-991 DKPAK
+991 DQPVTLSA
-996 LDEAAEKSLLDLLNR
+996 AAEKGMVKLVTT
-1011 LAPAQRGMLVNLA
+1011 APSSARGALVNLA
-1024 ARLGSKAL
+1024 TRWGSKAL
-1032 ESHVAEIAKGFLSV
+1032 EAHIGEIAKGFR
-1046 ASDEKAKDADRVAA
+1046 AIMSDDKAKETDRIVA
-1060 AKQLVEFKKLDADTT
+1060 AKQLVEFQKVDLTVAAEI
-1075 TTLAKLITP
+1075 AKLITP
-1084 RTSSELASGLV
+1084 RTSAELANGFV
-1095 EAIGLSESSAAGDTL
+1095 ESIGLSEASTAGETL

-1125 MRGLLARA
+1125 MRALIARG
-1133 DWTKSLIAAFEAGT
+1133 DWTKTLIGAIEAGAV
-1147 IELTDLSLEQK
+1147 ELGDLTLEQK
-1158 QALAAHPDKQLA
+1158 QALANHPDKELA
-1170 ARVKPLLAK
+1170 KRIKPLLAK

-1195 MPTIEKTGE
+1195 LPTIEKTGD
-1204 VANGKAVFKKTC
+1204 VASGKAVFKKTC

-1238 HPKHELVIHILDPSR
+1238 HPKHELIIHILDPSR

-1274 LLSSESKT
+1274 LLASESKT
-1282 AIELIDSEAKKHTI
+1282 AIELIDVEAKKHTI
-1296 LRENIE
+1296 LRENID
-1302 ELTASKKSLMPEGVE
+1302 ELISSKKSLMPEGVE
-1317 KLHTPIELRDLLE
+1317 KLHTPTEIRDLLE
-1330 FLTQRGKFLPIP
+1330 FLTARGKYLPIS
-1342 LDKIATI
+1342 LDKVATI

-1366 IFDDWKP
+1366 IFPDWKP
-1373 KIFEGVPFVLID
+1373 KIFEGVPFVLVD
-1385 PNGDKTPNAIM
+1385 PQGDKTSNVIM
-1396 LHGTNGSIP
+1396 LNGSAGNIP
-1405 PKMPQAVTLPCNSP
+1405 PKMPKSVTLPCNST
-1419 AKAIHFLSG
+1419 AKAIHFLG
-1428 VSGWGWPA
+1428 GISGWGWPA
-1436 SEKGTTSVT
+1436 SEKGTTCLI

-1450 ADGEIENHPLL
+1450 ADGNTEDHPLL

-1466 ADYIRRVDVPKSK
+1466 ADYIRRVDVPQSK

-1491 FVVFPKRQDKI
+1491 FAVFPKRLDKI
-1502 ESIDLIKGRDVT
+1502 ESIDLVKGRDVT

>member
-1 MCFSHRTVLAKRAA
+1 MRF
-15 WILKLFGVMLLVT
+15 LVT
-28 SSVVAADA
+28 LLLCLGIELSVSAADSK
-36 PTKLKLLYLG
+36 PLKLLYLG

-58 QFQPVMKARGIELQ
+58 QLQPVLKARGIQLE

-92 LFANIDKIEDD
+92 LFANIDKIEGE

-127 FRNNDDVVALM
+127 FRNNDEIVALM

-143 RHGTGTFRVATTEDG
+143 RHGTGTFRVATTEAG
-158 KSHPLLKGYKGFES
+158 KSHPLLKGYRGFES
-172 WDETYVHTKHNEKD
+172 FDETYVHTKHNEKD
-186 RIVLETRTEGDAQEP
+186 RVVLETRTEGEGQEP

-249 PSFSDRPEMTAPRK
+249 PSFSDRVEMTAPRK

-272 SVIPFYPPAKQWG
+272 AVIPFYPPSRQSG
-285 TIAEPV
+285 VPPEPI
-291 KKLQKPLPAEESI
+291 KKLQKPLSAEESI

-317 FAADPDIG
+317 FAADPEIG
-325 KPLSMN
+325 KPLAMN

-349 LKEPTKGRDRI
+349 LQEPTKGRDRI

-374 FTIFAEGLSIPTAIA
+374 FTIFAEQLSIPTAIT

-399 GTETVYLKDTDGDD
+399 GPQTIYLKDTDGDD

-469 MGFFRFKVE
+469 MGFFRFRLE
-478 GDTSFNRNANG
+478 GENDQ
-489 VRANGA
+489 A
-495 ATGTAHADGVGVKQ
+495 AVK
-509 DGDVRVTDVEFLR
+509 DVEFLR

-528 WGLGISEEGLIF
+528 WGLGLSEEGLIF
-540 GSTANGNPSEFMS
+540 GSTANGNPSEFLP

-567 SVLGGIADR
+567 SVLNGIADR
-576 NKIEPLSDKVRQ
+576 NKIDPLSDKVRQ
-588 VDHHGGFTAAAGHA
+588 VDWHGGFTAAAGHA
-602 LYTARSWPKEYW
+602 LYTARAWPKEYW

-694 AYEIDLRDKKHGRI
+694 AYEIDLRDKTHGRI
-708 YRVVYVGQPFQ
+708 YRVVWKGT
-719 ADPNGEKP
+719 
-727 SDDVQRESGQSGKP
+727 DDEP
-741 DLPPNPDLSTVDGQL
+741 APIPPNPDLSTVEGQL
-756 DALQTGNRLWR
+756 DALKTGNMLWR
-767 LHAQRL
+767 KHAQRL
-773 MVENKNADVIQALIG
+773 MVENRNADVVQQLIATIQDHAIDPIDQNAEVVHAL
-788 LANDHSEDEIGQS
+788 
-801 NAFNHAVWTM
+801 WTL
-811 HGRGALN
+811 HGRGVTN
-818 GMNSDATK
+818 GKNPDYNKIMASTLEHPSAGVRRN
-826 AVIGALR
+826 AVM
-833 HNSAAGRINALRVL
+833 VL
-847 PRDPKSIEEIA
+847 PSSAGGQAARLLK
-858 KSGICQDKNPQ
+858 DKDPQ
-869 VRLAAFL
+869 VRLAALL
-876 ALSEM
+876 AIADM
-881 PSPSP
+881 PKGLANAMS
-886 TAAQVLALAVS
+886 VLDVIATGKVG
-897 RPENSNDRWLR
+897 EDRWLR
-908 DALTSAAAVHDRYFL
+908 DAAISAAAQQEEFFL
-923 ISLANAS
+923 EAVAQRS
-930 SIKSLVDLNDP
+930 NDKGTVP
-941 AREITRRVA
+941 SDVLTIVA
-950 EHFGRGAPVDSIGE
+950 EHVARGGPTELRS
-964 VLLANSK
+964 LLQSLVKADARVTQ
-971 HPSSPVLEDTIAGLA
+971 PVLDGLLK
-986 TGWPK
+986 GWPK
-991 DKPAK
+991 DRRPK
-996 LDEAAEKSLLDLLNR
+996 LDEMSEASLVELLAK
-1011 LAPAQRGMLVNLA
+1011 LPPASRGVLVNLA
-1024 ARLGSKAL
+1024 SRWGSKAL
-1032 ESHVAEIAKGFLSV
+1032 EAHVGEITKGFTAIV
-1046 ASDEKAKDADRVAA
+1046 SDDKAKDSDRITA
-1060 AKQLVEFKKLDADTT
+1060 AKQLVEFKKLDADTA

-1084 RTSSELASGLV
+1084 RTSAELATGLV
-1095 EAIGLSESSAAGDTL
+1095 EAIGLSESPAAGETL
-1110 IASWPTLTPTVRQTA
+1110 IASWPTLTPSVRQTA
-1125 MRGLLARA
+1125 LRGLLARA
-1133 DWTKSLIAAFEAGT
+1133 DWTKSLIAAVEAGDVQ
-1147 IELTDLSLEQK
+1147 LTDLSLEQK
-1158 QALAAHPDKQLA
+1158 QALANHPDKQLA

-1195 MPTIEKTGE
+1195 MPTIEKTGD
-1204 VANGKAVFKKTC
+1204 VAGGKAVFKKTC

-1238 HPKHELVIHILDPSR
+1238 HPKHELIIHILDPSR

-1274 LLSSESKT
+1274 LLASESKT
-1282 AIELIDSEAKKHTI
+1282 AIELIDVEAKKHTI

-1302 ELTASKKSLMPEGVE
+1302 ELISSKKSLMPEGVE
-1317 KLHTPIELRDLLE
+1317 KLHTPTELRDLLE
-1330 FLTQRGKFLPIP
+1330 FLTARGKYLPIP
-1342 LDKIATI
+1342 IEKVATI

-1359 DAGVERL
+1359 GADVERL
-1366 IFDDWKP
+1366 IFPDWKP
-1373 KIFEGVPFVLID
+1373 KIFEGVPFVLVD
-1385 PNGDKTPNAIM
+1385 PQGDKTPNVIM
-1396 LHGTNGSIP
+1396 LNGSNGNIP
-1405 PKMPQAVTLPCNSP
+1405 PKMPKTVTLPCNAP
-1419 AKAIHFLSG
+1419 AKAIHFLG
-1428 VSGWGWPA
+1428 GISGWGWPA
-1436 SEKGTTSVT
+1436 SEKGTTCLI

-1450 ADGEIENHPLL
+1450 ADGQTEDHALK

-1466 ADYIRRVDVPKSK
+1466 ADYIRRVDVPQSK
-1479 FAFAVRGQQVRY
+1479 FAFALRGQQARY
-1491 FVVFPKRQDKI
+1491 FAVIPKRADKI
-1502 ESIDLIKGRDVT
+1502 ETIELVKGSARDVT

>member
-1 MCFSHRTVLAKRAA
+1 MN
-15 WILKLFGVMLLVT
+15 VMRFVRIVAVIGLIHC
-28 SSVVAADA
+28 SSIFAGAADSK
-36 PTKLKLLYLG
+36 PLKLLYLG

-58 QFQPVMKARGIELQ
+58 QLQPVMKARGIELQ

-109 AYVAS
+109 DYVAS

-138 GAQFQ
+138 GAQFL
-143 RHGTGTFRVATTEDG
+143 RHGTGTFRVSPTEPA
-158 KSHPLLKGYKGFES
+158 KAHPLMQGYRGFES
-172 WDETYVHTKHNEKD
+172 FDETYVHTKHNEKD
-186 RIVLETRTEGDAQEP
+186 RVVLETRAEGEVLEP

-221 ERTWGNAGFQNL
+221 ERTWGNPGFQNL
-233 VERGIRWACND
+233 VERGVRWACND

-249 PSFSDRPEMTAPRK
+249 PNFSDRPEMTAPRK

-272 SVIPFYPPAKQWG
+272 SVIPFYPPSKQWG
-285 TIAEPV
+285 VIAEPV

-317 FAADPDIG
+317 FAADPEIG
-325 KPLSMN
+325 KPLAMN

-349 LKEPTKGRDRI
+349 LQEPTKGRDRI

-374 FTIFAEGLSIPTAIA
+374 FTIFAEGLSIPTAII

-399 GTETVYLKDTDGDD
+399 GTQTVYLKDIDGDD

-441 DNWYYAMQG
+441 DNWYYGMQG

-469 MGFFRFKVE
+469 QGFFRFRLE
-478 GDTSFNRNANG
+478 GDND
-489 VRANGA
+489 A
-495 ATGTAHADGVGVKQ
+495 AAVK
-509 DGDVRVTDVEFLR
+509 DVEFLR

-528 WGLGISEEGLIF
+528 WGIGFSEEGLVF
-540 GSTANGNPSEFMS
+540 GSTANANPSEFLP
-553 IPNRYYE
+553 IANRYYE

-576 NKIEPLSDKVRQ
+576 NKIEPFSDKVRQ
-588 VDHHGGFTAAAGHA
+588 VDQHGGFTAAAGHA

-638 GFRSNNP
+638 GFRSNNL

-708 YRVVYVGQPFQ
+708 YRVVWKGEDGQPII
-719 ADPNGEKP
+719 
-727 SDDVQRESGQSGKP
+727 
-741 DLPPNPDLSTVDGQL
+741 PPNPNLMTVEGQL

-767 LHAQRL
+767 SHAQRL
-773 MVENKNADVIQALIG
+773 MVENKNADVIQQLIAV
-788 LANDHSEDEIGQS
+788 ANDHAVDEIGQS
-801 NAFNHAVWTM
+801 NAFNHAVWTLQ
-811 HGRGALN
+811 GRGALS
-818 GMNSDATK
+818 GTNSDATK
-826 AVIGALR
+826 ALVGALR
-833 HNSAAGRINALRVL
+833 HNSAAGRINAVRVL
-847 PRDPKSIEEIA
+847 PREAKSVEAIVS
-858 KSGICQDKNPQ
+858 SGICLDKDLQ

-881 PSPSP
+881 PPS
-886 TAAQVLALAVS
+886 TKAANVLAVALA
-897 RPENSNDRWLR
+897 RPENVNDRWLR
-908 DALTSAAAVHDRYFL
+908 DAITSAGAAHDQHFL
-923 ISLANAS
+923 IELAETAHRTP
-930 SIKSLVDLNDP
+930 KGPVFDGP
-941 AREITRRVA
+941 AREVIRRVA
-950 EHFGRGAPVDSIGE
+950 EHYGRGAPSDSVSK
-964 VLLANSK
+964 VLIVNSIRGVG
-971 HPSSPVLEDTIAGLA
+971 PVLEETIAGIA
-986 TGWPK
+986 AGWPK

-996 LDEAAEKSLLDLLNR
+996 LDEAGEKSLLELLSR
-1011 LAPAQRGMLVNLA
+1011 LAPAQRGVLVNLA
-1024 ARLGSKAL
+1024 MRLGSKSL
-1032 ESHVAEIAKGFLSV
+1032 ESHVAEIAKGFASI
-1046 ASDEKAKDADRVAA
+1046 ASDDKAKEAERIAA
-1060 AKQLVEFKKLDADTT
+1060 AKQLVEFKKFDAATT
-1075 TTLAKLITP
+1075 ATLAKLITP
-1084 RTSSELASGLV
+1084 RTSAELATGFV
-1095 EAIGLSESSAAGDTL
+1095 EAIGLSESNSSGETL
-1110 IASWPTLTPTVRQTA
+1110 IASWPTLTPTVRLTA
-1125 MRGLLARA
+1125 MRALLARA
-1133 DWTKSLIAAFEAGT
+1133 DWTKSLIAAIEAGA
-1147 IELTDLSLEQK
+1147 IELGDVSLEQK
-1158 QALAAHPDKQLA
+1158 QALANHPDKELA
-1170 ARVKPLLAK
+1170 NRIKPLLAK

-1195 MPTIEKTGE
+1195 LPVIETTGD
-1204 VANGKAVFKKTC
+1204 VPGGKAVFKKTC

-1330 FLTQRGKFLPIP
+1330 FLTQRGKFLPLP
-1342 LDKIATI
+1342 LDKVATI

-1385 PNGDKTPNAIM
+1385 PNGNKTPNAIM
-1396 LHGTNGSIP
+1396 LHGTNGNIP

-1428 VSGWGWPA
+1428 ISGWGWPS

-1445 VRLKY
+1445 VRIKY
-1450 ADGEIENHPLL
+1450 ADGQIENHALL

-1491 FVVFPKRQDKI
+1491 FTVFPMRQEKI

>member
-1 MCFSHRTVLAKRAA
+1 MRVFVSLLCLLGFLAVIRAERTALAAESK
-15 WILKLFGVMLLVT
+15 
-28 SSVVAADA
+28 
-36 PTKLKLLYLG
+36 PLKLLYLG

-58 QFQPVMKARGIELQ
+58 QLQPVLKARGIELE
-72 YTDVVGDLNAEKLA
+72 YTDVVGDLNAVKLA

-92 LFANIDKIEDD
+92 LFANIDKIEDA

-109 AYVAS
+109 DYIAS
-114 GKGFVPLHCASYC
+114 GKAFVPLHCASYC

-143 RHGTGTFRVATTEDG
+143 SHGTGTFRVTPTEAA
-158 KSHPLLKGYKGFES
+158 KSHPLLKGYRGFES
-172 WDETYVHTKHNEKD
+172 FDETYVHTKHNEKD
-186 RIVLETRTEGDAQEP
+186 RVVLETRAEGEGQEP

-221 ERTWGNAGFQNL
+221 ERTWGNPGFQNL
-233 VERGIRWACND
+233 VERGIRWACKD
-244 DVSKV
+244 DVRQV
-249 PSFSDRPEMTAPRK
+249 PSFSDRPEMTVPRK

-272 SVIPFYPPAKQWG
+272 SVIPFYPPSKQWG

-309 PVGFAVEL
+309 PAGFAVEL
-317 FAADPDIG
+317 YAADPVIG

-342 TLDYPNE
+342 TLDYPND
-349 LKEPTKGRDRI
+349 LQEPTKGRDRI
-360 RICEDTNGDGKADK
+360 RICEDTDGDGKADK
-374 FTIFAEGLSIPTAIA
+374 FTIFAEGLSIPTAIT

-399 GTETVYLKDTDGDD
+399 GRETVYLKDTNGDD

-428 DTHGGVSNFQYGL
+428 DTHGGVSNFQYGI
-441 DNWYYAMQG
+441 DNWYYGMQG

-469 MGFFRFKVE
+469 QGFFRFKVE
-478 GDTSFNRNANG
+478 GDGRVGQAERRPTKDDIKTN
-489 VRANGA
+489 
-495 ATGTAHADGVGVKQ
+495 DGGPT
-509 DGDVRVTDVEFLR
+509 DVRVTDVEFLR

-528 WGLGISEEGLIF
+528 WGLGLSEEGLIF
-540 GSTANGNPSEFMS
+540 GSTANGNPSEFMP
-553 IPNRYYE
+553 IPNRFYE
-560 KVRGWSS
+560 QVRGWSS

-576 NKIEPLSDKVRQ
+576 DKIEPFSDKVRQ

-694 AYEIDLRDKKHGRI
+694 AYEIDLRDKTHGRI
-708 YRVVYVGQPFQ
+708 YRVVWKGIDEPAFI
-719 ADPNGEKP
+719 
-727 SDDVQRESGQSGKP
+727 
-741 DLPPNPDLSTVDGQL
+741 PPNPDLSTVEGQL
-756 DALQTGNRLWR
+756 DALKTGNMLWR
-767 LHAQRL
+767 KHAQRL
-773 MVENKNADVIQALIG
+773 MVENKADVLQQLIVTIQ
-788 LANDHSEDEIGQS
+788 DHAQDEIGQNS
-801 NAFNHAVWTM
+801 EVNHALWTL
-811 HGRGALN
+811 HGRSALN
-818 GMNSDATK
+818 GSNPDANK
-826 AVIGALR
+826 ALLIALDHPSPGVRRNALAVAPRTEPFSKAILKSGALR
-833 HNSAAGRINALRVL
+833 V
-847 PRDPKSIEEIA
+847 RDA
-858 KSGICQDKNPQ
+858 QM
-869 VRLAAFL
+869 RLAAL
-876 ALSEM
+876 
-881 PSPSP
+881 
-886 TAAQVLALAVS
+886 LALAEMPQSVEAADAI
-897 RPENSNDRWLR
+897 RVAFATTPAEDRWLNDGLIAAAAQHDVHFLR
-908 DALTSAAAVHDRYFL
+908 AVAKNSGGKLTSPP
-923 ISLANAS
+923 ANALAIIS
-930 SIKSLVDLNDP
+930 EHYARSAP
-941 AREITRRVA
+941 ADTVGSVIE
-950 EHFGRGAPVDSIGE
+950 
-964 VLLANSK
+964 LLAEAEPK
-971 HPSSPVLEDTIAGLA
+971 DVAARAIEPMLAGLA
-986 TGWPK
+986 KGWPK
-991 DKPAK
+991 GKPATLSENSEKALVK
-996 LDEAAEKSLLDLLNR
+996 LVTT
-1011 LAPAQRGMLVNLA
+1011 APSSSRGVLVNLA
-1024 ARLGSKAL
+1024 NRWGSKAL
-1032 ESHVAEIAKGFLSV
+1032 DAHIAEIAKGFESV
-1046 ASDEKAKDADRVAA
+1046 VSDDKAKDADRIAA
-1060 AKQLVEFKKLDADTT
+1060 AKQLVEFRKADVGPIAM
-1075 TTLAKLITP
+1075 LSKLITP
-1084 RTSSELASGLV
+1084 RTSAELATGFV
-1095 EAIGLSESSAAGDTL
+1095 EAIGASDSKAADETL

-1125 MRGLLARA
+1125 LRALLARA
-1133 DWTKSLIAAFEAGT
+1133 DWTKSLIAAFEAGD
-1147 IELTDLSLEQK
+1147 IQLNDLSLEQK
-1158 QALAAHPDKQLA
+1158 QALANHPDKELA

-1195 MPTIEKTGE
+1195 MPTIEKTGD

-1216 AKCHTHSGE
+1216 AKCHTHTGE

-1238 HPKHELVIHILDPSR
+1238 HPKHELIIHILDPSR

-1274 LLSSESKT
+1274 LLASESKT
-1282 AIELIDSEAKKHTI
+1282 AIELIDVEAKKHTI

-1302 ELTASKKSLMPEGVE
+1302 ELISSKKSLMPEGVE
-1317 KLHTPIELRDLLE
+1317 KLHTPTELRDLLE
-1330 FLTQRGKFLPIP
+1330 FLTARGKYLPIP
-1342 LDKIATI
+1342 IEKVATI

-1359 DAGVERL
+1359 DADVERL

-1373 KIFEGVPFVLID
+1373 KIFEGVPFVLVD
-1385 PNGDKTPNAIM
+1385 PNGDKTPNVIM
-1396 LHGTNGSIP
+1396 LNGSAGNIP
-1405 PKMPQAVTLPCNSP
+1405 PKMPKSVTLPCNST
-1419 AKAIHFLSG
+1419 AKAIHFLG
-1428 VSGWGWPA
+1428 GISGWGWPA
-1436 SEKGTTSVT
+1436 SEKGTTCLI

-1450 ADGEIENHPLL
+1450 EDGQTEDHSLK

-1466 ADYIRRVDVPKSK
+1466 ADYIRRVDVPQSK
-1479 FAFAVRGQQVRY
+1479 FAFALRGQQARY
-1491 FVVFPKRQDKI
+1491 FAIHPQRSDKI
-1502 ESIDLIKGRDVT
+1502 ATIELVKGSARDVT